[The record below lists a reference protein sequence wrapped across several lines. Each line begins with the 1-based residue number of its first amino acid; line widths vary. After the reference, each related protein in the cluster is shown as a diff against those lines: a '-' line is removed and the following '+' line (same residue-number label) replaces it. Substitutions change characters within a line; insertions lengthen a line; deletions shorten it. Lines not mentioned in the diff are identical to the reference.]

1 MKKRMVI
8 DIMNLYEY
16 KEILENIN
24 IIVIFSI
31 PIISLILYT
40 LNQRKVML
48 LEFAIYIGELFI
60 YLYLNR
66 YIIIGNINL
75 ISMILILKFII
86 ILTIKEKLKIN
97 NFLYKFI
104 LILGLLYIW
113 NIKVEYSI
121 LINIILNIILLKY
134 SIIDC
139 IKVFNKELLDNK
151 HDLNEKKLY
160 IKEVKKKIK
169 SEKELQKNYKDEIL
183 GVSNKIGKSIEES
196 DIPIFILDIN
206 KEFIYSN
213 ESFNQQ
219 MEDYK
224 EDRIDISKYLQFKF
238 PKYKN
243 LIDEIKKVATESR
256 GSLNIKSYD
265 GKIYRLGC
273 TTDTI
278 DERPVIICIL
288 KDITQTT
295 LIQNK
300 LEESENMYKN
310 LMDVLNE
317 GVIIHDDKNIKYI
330 NDKGLEILDINISEK
345 EIYIED
351 IKNTVSKKF
360 KERFLSNI
368 QLVISEK
375 EEKVINKIEL
385 INGRIVELVTTNIKL
400 NEEDLLIS
408 IVIDITELE
417 NTIMNIEQSEKTY
430 KLLLQTLPEGIV
442 IVNPTT
448 NKHIYRNEASIRM
461 LKTIGLDKLNES
473 IKTYLKEENY
483 GEFRRFTVDKLN
495 NIDISIAIVKRE
507 EEGTLIVVF
516 RMLDC
521 EFKTIQLE
529 KELNRIKEKNKFKTE
544 FLSNVAYDI
553 KKPINTIF
561 EANNNLIESKG
572 KYKSENINNHTRLV
586 KQNCYRLIKLLNN
599 VEYVSRIDNGTCTLE
614 LRKCDIVKLLENI
627 VKISR
632 AYTDKKGID
641 ISFKSDV
648 NKKILVLDTDKVEKI
663 ILSILSNAIKFTD
676 TGGKIDINLYIE
688 NEQVCISIK
697 DTGIG
702 IPKDKTEIIFENF
715 EQLDTTLSRGCEG
728 TGMGLSVVKKL
739 ANLNNI
745 KIDVE
750 SELNKGSEF
759 KIILP
764 NNILSKNIKLQDKF
778 TQNEKIE
785 IEFSD
790 IYLNLTS

>member
-1 MKKRMVI
+1 
-8 DIMNLYEY
+8 MNLYKY

-40 LNQRKVML
+40 LNKRKVMI
-48 LEFAIYIGELFI
+48 LENLIYIGEFFI
-60 YLYLNR
+60 YLYLNS

-75 ISMILILKFII
+75 ISVILILKFVI
-86 ILTIKEKLKIN
+86 ILTLKEKLKIN

-104 LILGLLYIW
+104 LILGLLYVC

-121 LINIILNIILLKY
+121 LINIILNIIILKC

-139 IKVFNKELLDNK
+139 IKLFNKELLDNR
-151 HDLNEKKLY
+151 HDLNQKKSY

-183 GVSNKIGKSIEES
+183 GVSNKISKSIEES

-206 KEFIYSN
+206 KKFIYSN
-213 ESFNQQ
+213 EAFNMLIQ
-219 MEDYK
+219 DYK
-224 EDRIDISKYLQFKF
+224 NKENRIDISKYLQFKF

-243 LIDEIKKVATESR
+243 LMDEIKKIATEAR
-256 GSLNIKSYD
+256 GNLNIKSYD
-265 GKIYRLGC
+265 GKIYRLEC
-273 TTDTI
+273 ITDII
-278 DERPVIICIL
+278 DERPVIVCIL

-317 GVIIHDDKNIKYI
+317 GVIIHDNKNIKYI
-330 NDKGLEILDINISEK
+330 NDKGLEILDINIGKK
-345 EIYIED
+345 EIFIED
-351 IKNTVSKKF
+351 IKNIVSKKF
-360 KERFLSNI
+360 REKFLSNI
-368 QLVISEK
+368 QLVMSRK

-400 NEEDLLIS
+400 NDEDLLIS

-448 NKHIYRNEASIRM
+448 KKHIYRNEASIRM
-461 LKTIGLDKLNES
+461 LKTIGLEKLNES

-483 GEFRRFTVDKLN
+483 GNFRRFTIDKLN
-495 NIDISIAIVKRE
+495 NVDISLAIVKRE
-507 EEGTLIVVF
+507 EEGSLIVVF

-521 EFKTIQLE
+521 EFKSIQLE

-553 KKPINTIF
+553 KKPINKIF
-561 EANNNLIESKG
+561 ETNNNLIENKG
-572 KYKSENINNHTRLV
+572 KYNSENINNHTRLV
-586 KQNCYRLIKLLNN
+586 KQNCYRLIRLLSN

-614 LRKCDIVKLLENI
+614 LRKCDIVKLVENI
-627 VKISR
+627 VKISKT
-632 AYTDKKGID
+632 YTDKKGID
-641 ISFKSDV
+641 ISFKSEV
-648 NKKILVLDTDKVEKI
+648 NKKILSLDIDKVEKI
-663 ILSILSNAIKFTD
+663 ILNILSNAIKFTD
-676 TGGKIDINLYIE
+676 TGGRIDINLYME

-702 IPKDKTEIIFENF
+702 IPKDKTEVIFENF

-745 KIDVE
+745 KINVE

-759 KIILP
+759 IITLP
-764 NNILSKNIKLQDKF
+764 NNIVSKNIKLQDKF
-778 TQNEKIE
+778 AQDEKID

>member
-1 MKKRMVI
+1 MVI
-8 DIMNLYEY
+8 NIMNLYKY

-40 LNQRKVML
+40 LNKRKVMI
-48 LEFAIYIGELFI
+48 LENLIYIGEFFI
-60 YLYLNR
+60 YLYLNS

-75 ISMILILKFII
+75 ISMILILKFVI
-86 ILTIKEKLKIN
+86 ILTLKEKLKIN

-104 LILGLLYIW
+104 LILGLLYVC

-121 LINIILNIILLKY
+121 LINIILNIIILKC

-139 IKVFNKELLDNK
+139 IKLFNKELLDNR
-151 HDLNEKKLY
+151 HDLNQKKSY

-183 GVSNKIGKSIEES
+183 GVSNKISKSIEES

-206 KEFIYSN
+206 KKFIYSN
-213 ESFNQQ
+213 EAFNMLIQ
-219 MEDYK
+219 DYK
-224 EDRIDISKYLQFKF
+224 NKENRIDISKYLQFKF

-243 LIDEIKKVATESR
+243 LMDEIKKIATEAR
-256 GSLNIKSYD
+256 GNLNIKSYD
-265 GKIYRLGC
+265 GKIYRLEC
-273 TTDTI
+273 ITDII
-278 DERPVIICIL
+278 DERPVIVCIL

-317 GVIIHDDKNIKYI
+317 GVIIHDNKNIKYI
-330 NDKGLEILDINISEK
+330 NDKGLEILDINIGKK
-345 EIYIED
+345 EIFIED
-351 IKNTVSKKF
+351 IKNIVSKKF
-360 KERFLSNI
+360 REKFLSNI
-368 QLVISEK
+368 QLVISRK

-400 NEEDLLIS
+400 NDEDLLIS

-448 NKHIYRNEASIRM
+448 KKHIYRNEASIRM
-461 LKTIGLDKLNES
+461 LKTIGLEKLNES

-483 GEFRRFTVDKLN
+483 GNFRRFTIDKLN
-495 NIDISIAIVKRE
+495 NVDISLAIVKRE
-507 EEGTLIVVF
+507 EEGSLIVVF

-521 EFKTIQLE
+521 EFKSIQLE

-553 KKPINTIF
+553 KKPINKIF
-561 EANNNLIESKG
+561 ETNNNLIENKG
-572 KYKSENINNHTRLV
+572 KYNSENINNHTRLV
-586 KQNCYRLIKLLNN
+586 KQNCYRLIRLLNN
-599 VEYVSRIDNGTCTLE
+599 IEYVSRIDNGTCTLE

-627 VKISR
+627 VKISKT
-632 AYTDKKGID
+632 YTDKKGID
-641 ISFKSDV
+641 ISFKSEV
-648 NKKILVLDTDKVEKI
+648 NKKILSLDIDKVEKI
-663 ILSILSNAIKFTD
+663 ILNILSNAIKFTD
-676 TGGKIDINLYIE
+676 TGGRIDINLYME

-702 IPKDKTEIIFENF
+702 IPKDKTEVIFENF
-715 EQLDTTLSRGCEG
+715 EQLAGC
-728 TGMGLSVVKKL
+728 
-739 ANLNNI
+739 A
-745 KIDVE
+745 
-750 SELNKGSEF
+750 
-759 KIILP
+759 
-764 NNILSKNIKLQDKF
+764 
-778 TQNEKIE
+778 
-785 IEFSD
+785 
-790 IYLNLTS
+790 

>member
-1 MKKRMVI
+1 MVI
-8 DIMNLYEY
+8 NIMNLYKY
-16 KEILENIN
+16 KEMLENIN

-40 LNQRKVML
+40 LNKRKVMI
-48 LEFAIYIGELFI
+48 LENLIYIGEFFI
-60 YLYLNR
+60 YLYLNS

-75 ISMILILKFII
+75 ISVILILKFVI
-86 ILTIKEKLKIN
+86 ILTLKEKLKIN

-104 LILGLLYIW
+104 LILGLLYVC

-121 LINIILNIILLKY
+121 LINIILNIIILKC

-139 IKVFNKELLDNK
+139 IKLFNKELLDNR
-151 HDLNEKKLY
+151 HDLNQKKSY

-183 GVSNKIGKSIEES
+183 GVSNKISKSIEES

-206 KEFIYSN
+206 KKFIYSN
-213 ESFNQQ
+213 EAFNMLIQ
-219 MEDYK
+219 DYK
-224 EDRIDISKYLQFKF
+224 NKENRIDISKYLQFKF

-243 LIDEIKKVATESR
+243 LMDEIKKIATEAR
-256 GSLNIKSYD
+256 GNLNIKSYD
-265 GKIYRLGC
+265 GKIYRLEC
-273 TTDTI
+273 ITDII
-278 DERPVIICIL
+278 DERPVIVCIL

-317 GVIIHDDKNIKYI
+317 GVIIHDNKNIKYI
-330 NDKGLEILDINISEK
+330 NDKGLEILDINIGKK
-345 EIYIED
+345 EIFIED
-351 IKNTVSKKF
+351 IKNIVSKKF
-360 KERFLSNI
+360 REKFLSNI
-368 QLVISEK
+368 QLVISRK

-400 NEEDLLIS
+400 NDEDLLIS

-448 NKHIYRNEASIRM
+448 KKHIYRNEASIRM
-461 LKTIGLDKLNES
+461 LKTIGLEKLNES

-483 GEFRRFTVDKLN
+483 GNFRRFTIDKLN
-495 NIDISIAIVKRE
+495 NVDISLAIVKRE
-507 EEGTLIVVF
+507 EEGSLIVVF

-521 EFKTIQLE
+521 EFKSIQLE

-553 KKPINTIF
+553 KKPINKIF
-561 EANNNLIESKG
+561 ETNNNLIENKG
-572 KYKSENINNHTRLV
+572 KYNSENINNHTRLV
-586 KQNCYRLIKLLNN
+586 KQNCYRLIRLLSN

-614 LRKCDIVKLLENI
+614 LRKCDIVKLVENI
-627 VKISR
+627 VKISKT
-632 AYTDKKGID
+632 YTDKKGID
-641 ISFKSDV
+641 ISFKSEV
-648 NKKILVLDTDKVEKI
+648 NKKILSLDIDKVEKI
-663 ILSILSNAIKFTD
+663 ILNILSNAIKFTD
-676 TGGKIDINLYIE
+676 TGGKIDINLYMQ

-702 IPKDKTEIIFENF
+702 IPKDKTEVIFENF

-745 KIDVE
+745 KINVE

-759 KIILP
+759 IITLP
-764 NNILSKNIKLQDKF
+764 NNIVSKNIKLQDKF
-778 TQNEKIE
+778 AQDEKID

>member
-1 MKKRMVI
+1 
-8 DIMNLYEY
+8 MNLYKY

-40 LNQRKVML
+40 LNKRKVMI
-48 LEFAIYIGELFI
+48 LENLIYIGEFFI
-60 YLYLNR
+60 YLYLNS

-75 ISMILILKFII
+75 ISMILILKFVI
-86 ILTIKEKLKIN
+86 ILTLKEKLKIN

-104 LILGLLYIW
+104 LILGLLYVC

-121 LINIILNIILLKY
+121 LINIILNIIILKC

-139 IKVFNKELLDNK
+139 IKLFNKELLDNR
-151 HDLNEKKLY
+151 HDLNQKKSY

-183 GVSNKIGKSIEES
+183 GVSNKISKSIEES

-206 KEFIYSN
+206 KKFIYSN
-213 ESFNQQ
+213 EAFNMLIQ
-219 MEDYK
+219 DYK
-224 EDRIDISKYLQFKF
+224 NKENRIDISKYLQFKF

-243 LIDEIKKVATESR
+243 LMDEIKKIVTEAR
-256 GSLNIKSYD
+256 GNLNIKSYD
-265 GKIYRLGC
+265 GKIYRLEC
-273 TTDTI
+273 ITDII
-278 DERPVIICIL
+278 DERPVIVCIL

-317 GVIIHDDKNIKYI
+317 GVIIHDNKNIKYI
-330 NDKGLEILDINISEK
+330 NDKGLEILDINIGKK
-345 EIYIED
+345 EIFIED
-351 IKNTVSKKF
+351 IKNIVSKKF
-360 KERFLSNI
+360 REKFLSNI
-368 QLVISEK
+368 QLVISRK

-400 NEEDLLIS
+400 NDEDLLIS

-448 NKHIYRNEASIRM
+448 KKHIYRNEASIRM
-461 LKTIGLDKLNES
+461 LKTIGLEKLNES

-483 GEFRRFTVDKLN
+483 GNFRRFTIDKLN
-495 NIDISIAIVKRE
+495 NVDISLAIVKRE
-507 EEGTLIVVF
+507 EEGSLIVVF

-521 EFKTIQLE
+521 EFKSTQLE

-553 KKPINTIF
+553 KKPINKIF
-561 EANNNLIESKG
+561 ETNNNLIENKG
-572 KYKSENINNHTRLV
+572 KYNSENINNHTRLV
-586 KQNCYRLIKLLNN
+586 KQNCYRLIRLLSN

-627 VKISR
+627 VKISKT
-632 AYTDKKGID
+632 YTDKKGID
-641 ISFKSDV
+641 ISFKSEV
-648 NKKILVLDTDKVEKI
+648 NKKILSLDIDKVEKI
-663 ILSILSNAIKFTD
+663 ILNILSNAIKFTD
-676 TGGKIDINLYIE
+676 TGGKIDINLYMQ

-702 IPKDKTEIIFENF
+702 IPKDKTEVIFENF

-745 KIDVE
+745 KINVE

-759 KIILP
+759 IITLP
-764 NNILSKNIKLQDKF
+764 NNIVSKNIKLQDKF
-778 TQNEKIE
+778 AQDEKID

>member
-1 MKKRMVI
+1 
-8 DIMNLYEY
+8 MNLYKY

-40 LNQRKVML
+40 LNKRKVMI
-48 LEFAIYIGELFI
+48 LENLIYIGEFFI
-60 YLYLNR
+60 YLYLNS

-75 ISMILILKFII
+75 ISMILILKFVI
-86 ILTIKEKLKIN
+86 ILTLKEKLKIN

-104 LILGLLYIW
+104 LILGLLYVC

-121 LINIILNIILLKY
+121 LINIILNIIILKC

-139 IKVFNKELLDNK
+139 IKLFNKELLDNR
-151 HDLNEKKLY
+151 HDLNQKKSY

-183 GVSNKIGKSIEES
+183 GVSNKISKSIEES

-206 KEFIYSN
+206 KKFIYSN
-213 ESFNQQ
+213 EAFNMLIQ
-219 MEDYK
+219 DYK
-224 EDRIDISKYLQFKF
+224 NKENRIDISKYLQFKF

-243 LIDEIKKVATESR
+243 LMDEIKKIVTEAR
-256 GSLNIKSYD
+256 GNLNIKSYD
-265 GKIYRLGC
+265 GKIYRLEC
-273 TTDTI
+273 ITDII
-278 DERPVIICIL
+278 DERLVIVCIL

-317 GVIIHDDKNIKYI
+317 GVIIHDNKNIKYI
-330 NDKGLEILDINISEK
+330 NDKGLEILDINISKK
-345 EIYIED
+345 EIFIED
-351 IKNTVSKKF
+351 IKNIVSKKF
-360 KERFLSNI
+360 REKFLSNI
-368 QLVISEK
+368 QLVISRK

-400 NEEDLLIS
+400 NAEDLLIS

-448 NKHIYRNEASIRM
+448 KKHIYRNEASIRM
-461 LKTIGLDKLNES
+461 LKTIGLEKLNES

-483 GEFRRFTVDKLN
+483 GNFRRFTIDKLN
-495 NIDISIAIVKRE
+495 NVDISLAIVKRE
-507 EEGTLIVVF
+507 EEGSLIVVF

-521 EFKTIQLE
+521 EFKSIQLE

-553 KKPINTIF
+553 KKPINKIF
-561 EANNNLIESKG
+561 ETNNNLIENKG
-572 KYKSENINNHTRLV
+572 KYNSENINNHTRLV
-586 KQNCYRLIKLLNN
+586 KQNCYRLIRLLNN
-599 VEYVSRIDNGTCTLE
+599 IEYVSRIDNGTCTLE

-627 VKISR
+627 VKISKT
-632 AYTDKKGID
+632 YTDKKGID
-641 ISFKSDV
+641 ISIKSEV
-648 NKKILVLDTDKVEKI
+648 NKKILSLDIDKVEKI
-663 ILSILSNAIKFTD
+663 ILNILSNAIKFTD
-676 TGGKIDINLYIE
+676 TGGRIDINLYME

-702 IPKDKTEIIFENF
+702 IPKDKTEVIFENF

-745 KIDVE
+745 KINVE

-759 KIILP
+759 IITLP
-764 NNILSKNIKLQDKF
+764 NNIVSKNIKLQDKF
-778 TQNEKIE
+778 AQDEKID

>member
-1 MKKRMVI
+1 
-8 DIMNLYEY
+8 MNLYKY

-40 LNQRKVML
+40 LNKRKVMI
-48 LEFAIYIGELFI
+48 LENLIYIGEFFI
-60 YLYLNR
+60 YLYLNS

-75 ISMILILKFII
+75 ISVILILKFVI
-86 ILTIKEKLKIN
+86 ILTLKEKLKIN

-104 LILGLLYIW
+104 LILGLLYVC

-121 LINIILNIILLKY
+121 LINIILNIIILKC

-139 IKVFNKELLDNK
+139 IKLFNKELLDNR
-151 HDLNEKKLY
+151 HDLNQKKSY

-183 GVSNKIGKSIEES
+183 GVSNKISKSIEES

-206 KEFIYSN
+206 KKFIYSN
-213 ESFNQQ
+213 EAFNMLIQ
-219 MEDYK
+219 DYK
-224 EDRIDISKYLQFKF
+224 NKENRIYISKYLQFKF

-243 LIDEIKKVATESR
+243 LMDEIKKIATEAR
-256 GSLNIKSYD
+256 GNLNIKSYD
-265 GKIYRLGC
+265 GKIYRLEC
-273 TTDTI
+273 ITDII
-278 DERPVIICIL
+278 DERPVIVCIL

-317 GVIIHDDKNIKYI
+317 GVIIHDNKNIKYI
-330 NDKGLEILDINISEK
+330 NDKGLEILDINIGKK
-345 EIYIED
+345 EIFIED
-351 IKNTVSKKF
+351 IKNIVSKKF
-360 KERFLSNI
+360 REKFLSNI
-368 QLVISEK
+368 QLVISRK

-400 NEEDLLIS
+400 NDEDLLIS

-448 NKHIYRNEASIRM
+448 KKHIYRNEASIRM
-461 LKTIGLDKLNES
+461 LKTIGLEKLNES

-483 GEFRRFTVDKLN
+483 GNFRRFTIDKLN
-495 NIDISIAIVKRE
+495 NVDISLAIVKRE
-507 EEGTLIVVF
+507 EEGSLIVVF

-521 EFKTIQLE
+521 EFKSIQLE

-553 KKPINTIF
+553 KKPINKIF
-561 EANNNLIESKG
+561 ETNNNLIENKG
-572 KYKSENINNHTRLV
+572 KYNSENINNHTRLV
-586 KQNCYRLIKLLNN
+586 KQNCYRLIRLLNN
-599 VEYVSRIDNGTCTLE
+599 IEYVSRIDNGTCTLE

-627 VKISR
+627 VKISKT
-632 AYTDKKGID
+632 YTDKKGID
-641 ISFKSDV
+641 ISFKSEV
-648 NKKILVLDTDKVEKI
+648 NKKILSLDIDKVEKI
-663 ILSILSNAIKFTD
+663 ILNILSNAIKFTD
-676 TGGKIDINLYIE
+676 TGGRIDINLYME

-702 IPKDKTEIIFENF
+702 IPKDKTEVIFENF

-745 KIDVE
+745 KINVE

-759 KIILP
+759 IITLP
-764 NNILSKNIKLQDKF
+764 NNIVSKNIKLQDKF
-778 TQNEKIE
+778 AQDEKID

>member
-1 MKKRMVI
+1 MVI
-8 DIMNLYEY
+8 NIMNLYKY

-40 LNQRKVML
+40 LNKRKVMI
-48 LEFAIYIGELFI
+48 LENLIYIGEFFI
-60 YLYLNR
+60 YLYLNS

-75 ISMILILKFII
+75 ISVILILKFVI
-86 ILTIKEKLKIN
+86 ILTLKEKLKIN

-104 LILGLLYIW
+104 LILGLLYVC

-121 LINIILNIILLKY
+121 LINIILNIIILKC

-139 IKVFNKELLDNK
+139 IKLFNKELLDNR
-151 HDLNEKKLY
+151 HDLNQKKSY

-183 GVSNKIGKSIEES
+183 GVSNKISKSIEES

-206 KEFIYSN
+206 KKFIYSN
-213 ESFNQQ
+213 EAFNMLIQ
-219 MEDYK
+219 DYK
-224 EDRIDISKYLQFKF
+224 NKENRIDISKYLQFKF

-243 LIDEIKKVATESR
+243 LMDEIKKIATEAR
-256 GSLNIKSYD
+256 GNLNIKSYD
-265 GKIYRLGC
+265 GKIYRLEC
-273 TTDTI
+273 ITDII
-278 DERPVIICIL
+278 DERPVIVCIL

-317 GVIIHDDKNIKYI
+317 GVIIHDNKNIKYI
-330 NDKGLEILDINISEK
+330 NDKGLEILDINIGKK
-345 EIYIED
+345 EIFIED
-351 IKNTVSKKF
+351 IKNIVSKKF
-360 KERFLSNI
+360 REKFLSNI
-368 QLVISEK
+368 QLVISRK

-400 NEEDLLIS
+400 NDEDLLIS

-448 NKHIYRNEASIRM
+448 KKHIYRNEASIRM
-461 LKTIGLDKLNES
+461 LKTIGLEKLNES

-483 GEFRRFTVDKLN
+483 GNFRRFTIDKLN
-495 NIDISIAIVKRE
+495 NVDISLAIVKRE
-507 EEGTLIVVF
+507 EEGSLIVVF

-521 EFKTIQLE
+521 EFKSTQLE

-553 KKPINTIF
+553 KKPINKIF
-561 EANNNLIESKG
+561 ETNNNLIENKG
-572 KYKSENINNHTRLV
+572 KYNSENINNHTRLV
-586 KQNCYRLIKLLNN
+586 KQNCYRLIRLLSN

-627 VKISR
+627 VKISKT
-632 AYTDKKGID
+632 YTDKKGID
-641 ISFKSDV
+641 ISFKSEV
-648 NKKILVLDTDKVEKI
+648 NKKILSLDIDKVEKI
-663 ILSILSNAIKFTD
+663 ILNILSNAIKFTD
-676 TGGKIDINLYIE
+676 TGGKIDINLYMH

-702 IPKDKTEIIFENF
+702 IPKDKTEVIFENF

-745 KIDVE
+745 KINVE

-759 KIILP
+759 IITLP
-764 NNILSKNIKLQDKF
+764 NNIVSKNIKLQDKF
-778 TQNEKIE
+778 AQDEKID

>member
-1 MKKRMVI
+1 MVI
-8 DIMNLYEY
+8 NIMNLYKY
-16 KEILENIN
+16 KEMLENIN

-40 LNQRKVML
+40 LNKRKVMI
-48 LEFAIYIGELFI
+48 LENLIYIGEFFI
-60 YLYLNR
+60 YLYLNS

-75 ISMILILKFII
+75 ISVILILKFVI
-86 ILTIKEKLKIN
+86 ILTLKEKLKIN

-104 LILGLLYIW
+104 LILGLLYIC

-121 LINIILNIILLKY
+121 LINIILNIIILKC

-139 IKVFNKELLDNK
+139 IKLFNKELLDNR
-151 HDLNEKKLY
+151 HDLNQKKSY

-169 SEKELQKNYKDEIL
+169 LEKELQKNYKDEIL
-183 GVSNKIGKSIEES
+183 GVSNKISKSIEES

-206 KEFIYSN
+206 KKFIYSN
-213 ESFNQQ
+213 EAFNMLIQ
-219 MEDYK
+219 DYK
-224 EDRIDISKYLQFKF
+224 NKENRIDISKYLQFKF

-243 LIDEIKKVATESR
+243 LMDEIKKIATEAR
-256 GSLNIKSYD
+256 GNLNIKSYD
-265 GKIYRLGC
+265 GKIYRLEC
-273 TTDTI
+273 ITDII
-278 DERPVIICIL
+278 DERPVIVCIL

-317 GVIIHDDKNIKYI
+317 GVIIHDNKNIKYI
-330 NDKGLEILDINISEK
+330 NDKGLEILDINIGKK
-345 EIYIED
+345 EIFIED
-351 IKNTVSKKF
+351 IKNIVSKKF
-360 KERFLSNI
+360 REKFLSNI
-368 QLVISEK
+368 QLVISRK

-400 NEEDLLIS
+400 NDEDLLIS

-448 NKHIYRNEASIRM
+448 KKHIYRNEASIRM
-461 LKTIGLDKLNES
+461 LKTIGLEKLNES

-483 GEFRRFTVDKLN
+483 GNFRRFTIDKLN
-495 NIDISIAIVKRE
+495 NVDISLAIVKRE
-507 EEGTLIVVF
+507 EEGSLIVVF

-521 EFKTIQLE
+521 EFKSIQLE

-553 KKPINTIF
+553 KKPINKIF
-561 EANNNLIESKG
+561 ETNNNLIENKG
-572 KYKSENINNHTRLV
+572 KYNSENINNHTRLV
-586 KQNCYRLIKLLNN
+586 KQNCYRLIRLLSN

-614 LRKCDIVKLLENI
+614 LRKCDIVKLVENI
-627 VKISR
+627 VKISKT
-632 AYTDKKGID
+632 YTDKKGID
-641 ISFKSDV
+641 ISFKSEV
-648 NKKILVLDTDKVEKI
+648 NKKILSLDIDKVEKI
-663 ILSILSNAIKFTD
+663 ILNILSNAIKFTD
-676 TGGKIDINLYIE
+676 TGGRIDINLYME

-702 IPKDKTEIIFENF
+702 IPKDKTEVIFENF

-745 KIDVE
+745 KINVE

-759 KIILP
+759 IITLP
-764 NNILSKNIKLQDKF
+764 NNIVSKNIKLQDKF
-778 TQNEKIE
+778 AQDEKID

>member
-1 MKKRMVI
+1 
-8 DIMNLYEY
+8 MNLYKY

-40 LNQRKVML
+40 LNKRKVMI
-48 LEFAIYIGELFI
+48 LENLIYIGEFFI
-60 YLYLNR
+60 YLYLNS

-75 ISMILILKFII
+75 ISMILILKFVI
-86 ILTIKEKLKIN
+86 ILTLKEKLKIN

-104 LILGLLYIW
+104 LILGLLYVC

-121 LINIILNIILLKY
+121 LINIILNIIILKC

-139 IKVFNKELLDNK
+139 IKLFNKELLDNR
-151 HDLNEKKLY
+151 HDLNQKKSY

-183 GVSNKIGKSIEES
+183 GVSNKISKSIEES

-206 KEFIYSN
+206 KKFIYSN
-213 ESFNQQ
+213 EAFNMLIQ
-219 MEDYK
+219 DYK
-224 EDRIDISKYLQFKF
+224 NKENRIDISKYLQFKF

-243 LIDEIKKVATESR
+243 LMDEIKKIETEAR
-256 GSLNIKSYD
+256 GNLNIKSYD
-265 GKIYRLGC
+265 GKIYRLEC
-273 TTDTI
+273 ITDII
-278 DERPVIICIL
+278 DERPVIVCIL

-317 GVIIHDDKNIKYI
+317 GVIIHDNKNIKYI
-330 NDKGLEILDINISEK
+330 NDKGLEILDINIGKK
-345 EIYIED
+345 EIFIED
-351 IKNTVSKKF
+351 IKNIVSKKF
-360 KERFLSNI
+360 REKFLSNI
-368 QLVISEK
+368 QLVISRK

-400 NEEDLLIS
+400 NDEDLLIS

-448 NKHIYRNEASIRM
+448 KKHIYRNEASIRM
-461 LKTIGLDKLNES
+461 LKTIGLEKLNES

-483 GEFRRFTVDKLN
+483 GNFRRFTIDKLN
-495 NIDISIAIVKRE
+495 NVDISLAIVKRE
-507 EEGTLIVVF
+507 EEGSLIVVF

-521 EFKTIQLE
+521 EFKSTQLE

-553 KKPINTIF
+553 KKPINKIF
-561 EANNNLIESKG
+561 ETNNNLIENKG
-572 KYKSENINNHTRLV
+572 KYNSENINNHTRLV
-586 KQNCYRLIKLLNN
+586 KQNCYRLIRLLSN

-614 LRKCDIVKLLENI
+614 LRKCDIVKLVENI
-627 VKISR
+627 VKISKT
-632 AYTDKKGID
+632 YTDKKGID
-641 ISFKSDV
+641 ISFKSEV
-648 NKKILVLDTDKVEKI
+648 NKKILSLDIDKVEKI
-663 ILSILSNAIKFTD
+663 ILNILSNAIKFTD
-676 TGGKIDINLYIE
+676 TGGKIDINLYMH

-702 IPKDKTEIIFENF
+702 IPKDKTEVIFENF

-745 KIDVE
+745 KINVE

-759 KIILP
+759 IITLP
-764 NNILSKNIKLQDKF
+764 NNIVSKNIKLQDKF
-778 TQNEKIE
+778 AQDEKID

>member
-1 MKKRMVI
+1 MVI
-8 DIMNLYEY
+8 NIMNLYKY

-40 LNQRKVML
+40 LNKRKVMI
-48 LEFAIYIGELFI
+48 LENLIYIGEFFI
-60 YLYLNR
+60 YLYLNS

-75 ISMILILKFII
+75 ISVILILKFVI
-86 ILTIKEKLKIN
+86 ILTLKEKLKIN

-104 LILGLLYIW
+104 LILGLLYVC

-121 LINIILNIILLKY
+121 LINIILNIIILKC

-139 IKVFNKELLDNK
+139 IKLFNKELLDNR
-151 HDLNEKKLY
+151 HDLNQKKSY

-183 GVSNKIGKSIEES
+183 GVSNKISKSIEES

-206 KEFIYSN
+206 KKFIYSN
-213 ESFNQQ
+213 EAFNMLIQ
-219 MEDYK
+219 DYK
-224 EDRIDISKYLQFKF
+224 NKENRIDISKYLQFKF

-243 LIDEIKKVATESR
+243 LMDEIKKIVTEAR
-256 GSLNIKSYD
+256 GNLNIKSYD
-265 GKIYRLGC
+265 GKIYRLEC
-273 TTDTI
+273 ITDII
-278 DERPVIICIL
+278 DERPVIVCIL

-317 GVIIHDDKNIKYI
+317 GVIIHDNKNIKYI
-330 NDKGLEILDINISEK
+330 NDKGLEILDINIGKK
-345 EIYIED
+345 EIFIED
-351 IKNTVSKKF
+351 IKNIVSKKF
-360 KERFLSNI
+360 REKFLSNI
-368 QLVISEK
+368 QLVISRK

-400 NEEDLLIS
+400 NDEDLLIS

-448 NKHIYRNEASIRM
+448 KKHIYRNEASIRM
-461 LKTIGLDKLNES
+461 LKTIGLEKLNES

-483 GEFRRFTVDKLN
+483 GNFRRFTIDKLN
-495 NIDISIAIVKRE
+495 NVDISLAIVKRE
-507 EEGTLIVVF
+507 EEGSLIVVF

-521 EFKTIQLE
+521 EFKSIQLE

-553 KKPINTIF
+553 KKPINKIF
-561 EANNNLIESKG
+561 ETNNNLIENKG
-572 KYKSENINNHTRLV
+572 KYNSENINNHTRLV
-586 KQNCYRLIKLLNN
+586 KQNCYRLIRLLNN
-599 VEYVSRIDNGTCTLE
+599 IEYVSRIDNGTCTLE
-614 LRKCDIVKLLENI
+614 LRKCDIVKLVENI
-627 VKISR
+627 VKISKT
-632 AYTDKKGID
+632 YTDKKGID
-641 ISFKSDV
+641 ISFKSEV
-648 NKKILVLDTDKVEKI
+648 NKKILSLDIDKVEKI
-663 ILSILSNAIKFTD
+663 ILNILSNAIKFTD
-676 TGGKIDINLYIE
+676 TGGRIDINLYME

-702 IPKDKTEIIFENF
+702 IPKDKTEVIFENF

-745 KIDVE
+745 KINVE

-759 KIILP
+759 IITLP
-764 NNILSKNIKLQDKF
+764 NNIVSKNIKLQDKF
-778 TQNEKIE
+778 AQDEKID

>member
-1 MKKRMVI
+1 MVI
-8 DIMNLYEY
+8 NIMNLYKY
-16 KEILENIN
+16 KEMLENIN

-40 LNQRKVML
+40 LNKRKVMI
-48 LEFAIYIGELFI
+48 LENLIYIGEFFI
-60 YLYLNR
+60 YLYLNS

-75 ISMILILKFII
+75 ISVILILKFVI
-86 ILTIKEKLKIN
+86 ILTLKEKLKIN

-104 LILGLLYIW
+104 LILGLLYVC

-121 LINIILNIILLKY
+121 LINIILNIIILKC

-139 IKVFNKELLDNK
+139 IKLFNKELLDNR
-151 HDLNEKKLY
+151 HDLNQKKSY

-183 GVSNKIGKSIEES
+183 GVSNKISKSIEES

-213 ESFNQQ
+213 EAFNMLIQ
-219 MEDYK
+219 DYK
-224 EDRIDISKYLQFKF
+224 NKENRIDISKYLQFKF

-243 LIDEIKKVATESR
+243 LMDEIKKIATEAR
-256 GSLNIKSYD
+256 GNLNIKSYD
-265 GKIYRLGC
+265 GKIYRLEC
-273 TTDTI
+273 ITDII
-278 DERPVIICIL
+278 DERPVIVCIL

-317 GVIIHDDKNIKYI
+317 GVIIHDNKNIKYI
-330 NDKGLEILDINISEK
+330 NDKGLEILDINIGKK
-345 EIYIED
+345 EIFIED
-351 IKNTVSKKF
+351 IKNIVSKKF
-360 KERFLSNI
+360 REKFLSNI
-368 QLVISEK
+368 QLVISRK

-400 NEEDLLIS
+400 NDEDLLIS

-448 NKHIYRNEASIRM
+448 KKHIYRNEASIRM
-461 LKTIGLDKLNES
+461 LKTIGLEKLNES

-483 GEFRRFTVDKLN
+483 GNFRRFTIDKLN
-495 NIDISIAIVKRE
+495 NVDISLAIVKRE
-507 EEGTLIVVF
+507 EEGSLIVVF

-521 EFKTIQLE
+521 EFKSIQLE

-553 KKPINTIF
+553 KKPINKIF
-561 EANNNLIESKG
+561 ETNNNLIENKG
-572 KYKSENINNHTRLV
+572 KYNSENINNHTRLV
-586 KQNCYRLIKLLNN
+586 KQNCYRLIRLLSN

-614 LRKCDIVKLLENI
+614 LRKCDIVKLVENI
-627 VKISR
+627 VKISKT
-632 AYTDKKGID
+632 YTDKKGID
-641 ISFKSDV
+641 ISFKSEV
-648 NKKILVLDTDKVEKI
+648 NKKILSLDIDKVEKI
-663 ILSILSNAIKFTD
+663 ILNILSNAIKFTD
-676 TGGKIDINLYIE
+676 TGGRIDINLYME

-702 IPKDKTEIIFENF
+702 IPKDKTEVIFENF

-745 KIDVE
+745 KINVE

-759 KIILP
+759 IITLP
-764 NNILSKNIKLQDKF
+764 NNIVSKNIKLQDKF
-778 TQNEKIE
+778 AQDEKID

>member
-1 MKKRMVI
+1 
-8 DIMNLYEY
+8 MNLYKY

-40 LNQRKVML
+40 LNKRKVMI
-48 LEFAIYIGELFI
+48 LENLIYIGEFFI
-60 YLYLNR
+60 YLYLNS

-75 ISMILILKFII
+75 ISMILILKFVI
-86 ILTIKEKLKIN
+86 ILTLKEKLKIN

-104 LILGLLYIW
+104 LILGLLYVC

-121 LINIILNIILLKY
+121 LINIILNIIILKC

-139 IKVFNKELLDNK
+139 IKLFNKELLDNR
-151 HDLNEKKLY
+151 HDLNQKKSY

-183 GVSNKIGKSIEES
+183 GVSNKISKSIEES

-206 KEFIYSN
+206 KKFIYSN
-213 ESFNQQ
+213 EAFNMLIQ
-219 MEDYK
+219 DYK
-224 EDRIDISKYLQFKF
+224 NKENRIDISKYLQFKF

-243 LIDEIKKVATESR
+243 LMDEIKKIATEAR
-256 GSLNIKSYD
+256 GNLNIKSYD
-265 GKIYRLGC
+265 GKIYRLEC
-273 TTDTI
+273 ITDII
-278 DERPVIICIL
+278 DERPVIVCIL

-317 GVIIHDDKNIKYI
+317 GVIIHDNKNIKYI
-330 NDKGLEILDINISEK
+330 NDKGLEILDINIGKK
-345 EIYIED
+345 EIFIED
-351 IKNTVSKKF
+351 IKNIVSKKF
-360 KERFLSNI
+360 REKFLSNI
-368 QLVISEK
+368 QLVISRK

-400 NEEDLLIS
+400 NDEDLLIS

-448 NKHIYRNEASIRM
+448 KKHIYRNEASIRM
-461 LKTIGLDKLNES
+461 LKTIGLETLNES

-483 GEFRRFTVDKLN
+483 GNFRRFTIDKLN
-495 NIDISIAIVKRE
+495 NVDISLAIVKRE
-507 EEGTLIVVF
+507 EEGSLIVVF

-521 EFKTIQLE
+521 EFKSIQLE

-553 KKPINTIF
+553 KKPINKIF
-561 EANNNLIESKG
+561 ETNNNLIENKG
-572 KYKSENINNHTRLV
+572 TYNSENINNHTRLV
-586 KQNCYRLIKLLNN
+586 KQNCYRLIRLLNN
-599 VEYVSRIDNGTCTLE
+599 IEYVSRIDNGTCTLE

-627 VKISR
+627 VKISKT
-632 AYTDKKGID
+632 YTDKKGID
-641 ISFKSDV
+641 ISFKSEV
-648 NKKILVLDTDKVEKI
+648 NKKILSLDIDKVEKI
-663 ILSILSNAIKFTD
+663 ILNILSNAIKFTD
-676 TGGKIDINLYIE
+676 TGGKIDINLYMH

-702 IPKDKTEIIFENF
+702 IPKDKTEVIFENF

-745 KIDVE
+745 KINVE

-759 KIILP
+759 IITLP
-764 NNILSKNIKLQDKF
+764 NNIVSKNIKLQDKF
-778 TQNEKIE
+778 AQDEKID

>member
-1 MKKRMVI
+1 
-8 DIMNLYEY
+8 MNLYKY

-40 LNQRKVML
+40 LNKRKVMI
-48 LEFAIYIGELFI
+48 LENLIYIGEFFI
-60 YLYLNR
+60 YLYLNS

-75 ISMILILKFII
+75 ISMILILKFVI
-86 ILTIKEKLKIN
+86 ILTLKEKLKIN

-104 LILGLLYIW
+104 LILGLLYVC

-121 LINIILNIILLKY
+121 LINIILNIIILKC

-139 IKVFNKELLDNK
+139 IKLFNKELLDNR
-151 HDLNEKKLY
+151 HDLNQKKSY

-183 GVSNKIGKSIEES
+183 GVSNKISKSIEES

-206 KEFIYSN
+206 KKFIYSN
-213 ESFNQQ
+213 EAFNMLIQ
-219 MEDYK
+219 DYK
-224 EDRIDISKYLQFKF
+224 NKENRIDISKYLQFKF

-243 LIDEIKKVATESR
+243 LMDEIKKIATEAR
-256 GSLNIKSYD
+256 GNLNIKSYD
-265 GKIYRLGC
+265 GKIYRLEC
-273 TTDTI
+273 ITDII
-278 DERPVIICIL
+278 DERPVIVCIL

-317 GVIIHDDKNIKYI
+317 GVIIHDNKNIKYI
-330 NDKGLEILDINISEK
+330 NDKGLEILDINIGKK
-345 EIYIED
+345 EIFIED
-351 IKNTVSKKF
+351 IKNIVSKKF
-360 KERFLSNI
+360 REKFLSNI
-368 QLVISEK
+368 QLVISRK

-400 NEEDLLIS
+400 NDEDLLIS

-430 KLLLQTLPEGIV
+430 KLLLQTVPEGIV

-448 NKHIYRNEASIRM
+448 KKHIYRNEASIRM
-461 LKTIGLDKLNES
+461 LKTIGLEKLNES

-483 GEFRRFTVDKLN
+483 GNFRRFTIDKLN
-495 NIDISIAIVKRE
+495 NVDISLAIVKRE
-507 EEGTLIVVF
+507 EEGSLIVVF

-521 EFKTIQLE
+521 EFKSIQLE

-553 KKPINTIF
+553 KKPINKIF
-561 EANNNLIESKG
+561 ETNNNLIENKG
-572 KYKSENINNHTRLV
+572 KYNSENINNHTRLV
-586 KQNCYRLIKLLNN
+586 KQNCYRLIRLLNN
-599 VEYVSRIDNGTCTLE
+599 IEYVSRIDNGTCTLE

-627 VKISR
+627 VKISKT
-632 AYTDKKGID
+632 YTDKKGID
-641 ISFKSDV
+641 ISFKSEV
-648 NKKILVLDTDKVEKI
+648 NKKILSLDIDKVEKI
-663 ILSILSNAIKFTD
+663 ILNILSNAIKFTD
-676 TGGKIDINLYIE
+676 TGGRIDINLYME

-702 IPKDKTEIIFENF
+702 IPKDKTEVIFENF

-745 KIDVE
+745 KINVE

-759 KIILP
+759 IITLP
-764 NNILSKNIKLQDKF
+764 NNIVSKNIKLQDKF
-778 TQNEKIE
+778 AQDEKID

>member
-1 MKKRMVI
+1 
-8 DIMNLYEY
+8 MNLYKY

-40 LNQRKVML
+40 LNKRKVMI
-48 LEFAIYIGELFI
+48 LENLIYIGEFFI
-60 YLYLNR
+60 YLYLNS

-75 ISMILILKFII
+75 ISMILILKFVI
-86 ILTIKEKLKIN
+86 ILTLKEKLKIN

-104 LILGLLYIW
+104 LILGLLYVC

-121 LINIILNIILLKY
+121 LINIILNIIILKC

-139 IKVFNKELLDNK
+139 IKLFNKELLDNR
-151 HDLNEKKLY
+151 HDLNQKKSY

-183 GVSNKIGKSIEES
+183 GVSNKISKSIEES

-206 KEFIYSN
+206 KKFIYSN
-213 ESFNQQ
+213 EAFNMLIQ
-219 MEDYK
+219 DYK
-224 EDRIDISKYLQFKF
+224 NKENRIDISKYLQFKF

-243 LIDEIKKVATESR
+243 LMDEIKKIATEAR
-256 GSLNIKSYD
+256 GNLNIKSYD
-265 GKIYRLGC
+265 GKIYRLEC
-273 TTDTI
+273 ITDII
-278 DERPVIICIL
+278 DERPVIVCIL

-317 GVIIHDDKNIKYI
+317 GVIIHDNKNIKYI
-330 NDKGLEILDINISEK
+330 NDKGLEILDINIGKK
-345 EIYIED
+345 EIFIED
-351 IKNTVSKKF
+351 IKNIVSKKF
-360 KERFLSNI
+360 REKFLSNI
-368 QLVISEK
+368 QLVISRK

-400 NEEDLLIS
+400 NDEDLLIS

-448 NKHIYRNEASIRM
+448 KKHIYRNEASIRM
-461 LKTIGLDKLNES
+461 LKTIGLEKLNES

-483 GEFRRFTVDKLN
+483 GNFRRFTIDKLN
-495 NIDISIAIVKRE
+495 NVDISLAIVKRE
-507 EEGTLIVVF
+507 EEGSLIVVF

-521 EFKTIQLE
+521 EFKSTQLE

-553 KKPINTIF
+553 KKPINKIF
-561 EANNNLIESKG
+561 ETNNNLIENKG
-572 KYKSENINNHTRLV
+572 KYNSENINNHTRLV
-586 KQNCYRLIKLLNN
+586 KQNCYRLIRLLSN

-614 LRKCDIVKLLENI
+614 LRKCDIVKLVENI
-627 VKISR
+627 VNISKT
-632 AYTDKKGID
+632 YTDKKGID
-641 ISFKSDV
+641 ISFKSEV
-648 NKKILVLDTDKVEKI
+648 NKKILSLDIDKVEKI
-663 ILSILSNAIKFTD
+663 ILNILSNAIKFTD
-676 TGGKIDINLYIE
+676 TGGKIDINLYMH

-702 IPKDKTEIIFENF
+702 IPKDKTEVIFENF

-745 KIDVE
+745 KINVE

-759 KIILP
+759 IITLP
-764 NNILSKNIKLQDKF
+764 NNIVSKNIKLQDKF
-778 TQNEKIE
+778 AQDEKID

>member
-1 MKKRMVI
+1 MVI
-8 DIMNLYEY
+8 NIMNLYKY

-40 LNQRKVML
+40 LNKRKVMI
-48 LEFAIYIGELFI
+48 LENLIYIGEFFI
-60 YLYLNR
+60 YLYLNS

-75 ISMILILKFII
+75 ISMILILKFVI
-86 ILTIKEKLKIN
+86 ILTLKEKLKIN

-104 LILGLLYIW
+104 LILGLLYVC

-121 LINIILNIILLKY
+121 LINIILNIIILKC

-139 IKVFNKELLDNK
+139 IKLFNKELLDNR
-151 HDLNEKKLY
+151 HDLNQKKSY

-183 GVSNKIGKSIEES
+183 GVSNKISKSIEES

-206 KEFIYSN
+206 KKFIYSN
-213 ESFNQQ
+213 EAFNMLIQ
-219 MEDYK
+219 DYK
-224 EDRIDISKYLQFKF
+224 NKENRIDISKYLQFKF

-243 LIDEIKKVATESR
+243 LMDEIKKIATEAR
-256 GSLNIKSYD
+256 GNLNIKSYD
-265 GKIYRLGC
+265 GKIYRLEC
-273 TTDTI
+273 ITDII
-278 DERPVIICIL
+278 DERPVIVCIL

-317 GVIIHDDKNIKYI
+317 GVIIHDNKNIKYI
-330 NDKGLEILDINISEK
+330 NDKGLGILDINISKK
-345 EIYIED
+345 EIFIED
-351 IKNTVSKKF
+351 IKNIVSKKF
-360 KERFLSNI
+360 REKFLSNI
-368 QLVISEK
+368 QLVISRK

-400 NEEDLLIS
+400 NAEDLLIS

-448 NKHIYRNEASIRM
+448 KKHIYRNEASIRM
-461 LKTIGLDKLNES
+461 LKTIGLEKLNES

-483 GEFRRFTVDKLN
+483 GNFRRFTIDKLN
-495 NIDISIAIVKRE
+495 NVDISLAIVKRE
-507 EEGTLIVVF
+507 EEGSLIVVF

-521 EFKTIQLE
+521 EFKSIQLE

-553 KKPINTIF
+553 KKPINKIF
-561 EANNNLIESKG
+561 ETNNNLIENKG
-572 KYKSENINNHTRLV
+572 KYNSENINNHTRLV
-586 KQNCYRLIKLLNN
+586 KQNCYRLIRLLNN
-599 VEYVSRIDNGTCTLE
+599 IEYVSRIDNGTCTLE

-627 VKISR
+627 VKISKT
-632 AYTDKKGID
+632 YTDKKGID
-641 ISFKSDV
+641 ISFKSEV
-648 NKKILVLDTDKVEKI
+648 NKKILSLDIDKVEKI
-663 ILSILSNAIKFTD
+663 ILNILSNAIKFTD
-676 TGGKIDINLYIE
+676 TGGRIDINLYME

-702 IPKDKTEIIFENF
+702 IPKDKTEVIFENF

-745 KIDVE
+745 KINVE

-759 KIILP
+759 IITLP
-764 NNILSKNIKLQDKF
+764 NNIVSKNIKLQDKF
-778 TQNEKIE
+778 AQDEKID

>member
-1 MKKRMVI
+1 
-8 DIMNLYEY
+8 MNLYKY

-40 LNQRKVML
+40 LNKRKVMI
-48 LEFAIYIGELFI
+48 LENLIYIGEFFI
-60 YLYLNR
+60 YLYLNS

-75 ISMILILKFII
+75 ISVILILKFVI
-86 ILTIKEKLKIN
+86 ILTLKEKLKIN

-104 LILGLLYIW
+104 LILGLLYVC

-121 LINIILNIILLKY
+121 LINIILNIIILKC

-139 IKVFNKELLDNK
+139 IKLFNKELLDNR
-151 HDLNEKKLY
+151 HDLNQKKSY

-169 SEKELQKNYKDEIL
+169 LEKELQKNYKDEIL
-183 GVSNKIGKSIEES
+183 GVSNKISKSIEES

-213 ESFNQQ
+213 EAFNMLIQ
-219 MEDYK
+219 DYK
-224 EDRIDISKYLQFKF
+224 NKENRIDISKYLQFKF

-243 LIDEIKKVATESR
+243 LMDEIKKIATEAR
-256 GSLNIKSYD
+256 GNLNIKSYD
-265 GKIYRLGC
+265 GKIYRLEC
-273 TTDTI
+273 ITDII
-278 DERPVIICIL
+278 DERPVIVCIL

-317 GVIIHDDKNIKYI
+317 GVIIHDNKNIKYI
-330 NDKGLEILDINISEK
+330 NDKGLEILDINIGKK
-345 EIYIED
+345 EIFIED
-351 IKNTVSKKF
+351 IKNIVSKKF
-360 KERFLSNI
+360 REKFLSNI
-368 QLVISEK
+368 QLVISRK

-400 NEEDLLIS
+400 NDEDLLIS

-448 NKHIYRNEASIRM
+448 KKHIYRNEASIRM
-461 LKTIGLDKLNES
+461 LKTIGLEKLNES

-483 GEFRRFTVDKLN
+483 GNFRRFTIDKLN
-495 NIDISIAIVKRE
+495 NVDISLAIVKRE
-507 EEGTLIVVF
+507 EEGSLIVVF

-521 EFKTIQLE
+521 EFKSIQLE

-553 KKPINTIF
+553 KKPINKIF
-561 EANNNLIESKG
+561 ETNNNLIENKG
-572 KYKSENINNHTRLV
+572 KYNSENINNHTRLV
-586 KQNCYRLIKLLNN
+586 KQNCYRLIRLLSN

-614 LRKCDIVKLLENI
+614 LRKCDIVKLVENI
-627 VKISR
+627 VKISKT
-632 AYTDKKGID
+632 YTDKKGID
-641 ISFKSDV
+641 ISFKSEV
-648 NKKILVLDTDKVEKI
+648 NKKILSLDIDKVEKI
-663 ILSILSNAIKFTD
+663 ILNILSNAIKFTD
-676 TGGKIDINLYIE
+676 TGGKIDINLYMH

-702 IPKDKTEIIFENF
+702 IPKDKTEVIFENF

-745 KIDVE
+745 KINVE

-759 KIILP
+759 IITLP
-764 NNILSKNIKLQDKF
+764 NNIVSKNIKLQDKF
-778 TQNEKIE
+778 AQDEKID

>member
-1 MKKRMVI
+1 MVI
-8 DIMNLYEY
+8 NIMNLYKY

-40 LNQRKVML
+40 LNKRKVMI
-48 LEFAIYIGELFI
+48 LENLIYIGEFFI
-60 YLYLNR
+60 YLYLNS

-75 ISMILILKFII
+75 ISMILILKFVI
-86 ILTIKEKLKIN
+86 ILTLKEKLKIN

-104 LILGLLYIW
+104 LILGLLYVC

-121 LINIILNIILLKY
+121 LINIILNIIILKC

-139 IKVFNKELLDNK
+139 IKLFNKELLDNR
-151 HDLNEKKLY
+151 HDLNQKKSY

-183 GVSNKIGKSIEES
+183 GVSNKISKSIEES

-206 KEFIYSN
+206 KKFIYSN
-213 ESFNQQ
+213 EAFNMLIQ
-219 MEDYK
+219 DYK
-224 EDRIDISKYLQFKF
+224 NKENRIDISKYLQFKF

-243 LIDEIKKVATESR
+243 LMDEIKKIVTEAR
-256 GSLNIKSYD
+256 GNLNIKSYD
-265 GKIYRLGC
+265 GKIYRLEC
-273 TTDTI
+273 ITDII
-278 DERPVIICIL
+278 DERLVIVCIL

-317 GVIIHDDKNIKYI
+317 GVIIHDNKNIKYI
-330 NDKGLEILDINISEK
+330 NDKGLEILDINISKK
-345 EIYIED
+345 EIFIED
-351 IKNTVSKKF
+351 IKNIVSKKF
-360 KERFLSNI
+360 REKFLSNI
-368 QLVISEK
+368 QLVISKK

-400 NEEDLLIS
+400 NAEDLLIS

-448 NKHIYRNEASIRM
+448 KKHIYRNEASIRM
-461 LKTIGLDKLNES
+461 LKTIGLEKLNES

-483 GEFRRFTVDKLN
+483 GNFRRFTIDKLN
-495 NIDISIAIVKRE
+495 NVDISLAIVKRE
-507 EEGTLIVVF
+507 EEGSLIVVF

-521 EFKTIQLE
+521 EFKSIQLE

-553 KKPINTIF
+553 KKPINKIF
-561 EANNNLIESKG
+561 ETNNNLIENKG
-572 KYKSENINNHTRLV
+572 KYNSENINNHTRLV
-586 KQNCYRLIKLLNN
+586 KQNCYRLIRLLSN

-614 LRKCDIVKLLENI
+614 LRKCDIVKLVENI
-627 VKISR
+627 VKISKT
-632 AYTDKKGID
+632 YTDKKGID
-641 ISFKSDV
+641 ISFKSEV
-648 NKKILVLDTDKVEKI
+648 NKKILSLDIDKVEKI
-663 ILSILSNAIKFTD
+663 ILNILSNAIKFTD
-676 TGGKIDINLYIE
+676 TGGKIDINLYMH

-702 IPKDKTEIIFENF
+702 IPKDKTEVIFENF

-745 KIDVE
+745 KINVE

-759 KIILP
+759 IITLP
-764 NNILSKNIKLQDKF
+764 NNIVSKNIKLQDKF
-778 TQNEKIE
+778 AQDEKID

>member
-1 MKKRMVI
+1 MVI
-8 DIMNLYEY
+8 NIMNLYKY

-40 LNQRKVML
+40 LNKRKVMI
-48 LEFAIYIGELFI
+48 LENLIYIGEFFI
-60 YLYLNR
+60 YLYLNS

-75 ISMILILKFII
+75 ISMILILKFVI
-86 ILTIKEKLKIN
+86 ILTLKEKLKIN

-104 LILGLLYIW
+104 LILGLLYVC

-121 LINIILNIILLKY
+121 LINIILNIIILKC

-139 IKVFNKELLDNK
+139 IKLFNKELLDNR
-151 HDLNEKKLY
+151 HDLNQKKSY

-183 GVSNKIGKSIEES
+183 GVSNKISQSIEES

-206 KEFIYSN
+206 KKFIYSN
-213 ESFNQQ
+213 EAFNMLIQ
-219 MEDYK
+219 DYK
-224 EDRIDISKYLQFKF
+224 NKENRIDISKYLQFKF

-243 LIDEIKKVATESR
+243 LMDEIKKIATEAR
-256 GSLNIKSYD
+256 GNLNIKSYD
-265 GKIYRLGC
+265 GKIYRLEC
-273 TTDTI
+273 ITDII
-278 DERPVIICIL
+278 DERPVIVCIL

-317 GVIIHDDKNIKYI
+317 GVIIHDNKNIKYI
-330 NDKGLEILDINISEK
+330 NDKGLEILDINIGKK
-345 EIYIED
+345 EIFIED
-351 IKNTVSKKF
+351 IKNIVSKKF
-360 KERFLSNI
+360 REKFLSNI
-368 QLVISEK
+368 QLVISRK

-400 NEEDLLIS
+400 NDEDLLIS

-448 NKHIYRNEASIRM
+448 KKHIYRNEASIRM
-461 LKTIGLDKLNES
+461 LKTIGLEKLNES

-483 GEFRRFTVDKLN
+483 GNFRRFTIDKLN
-495 NIDISIAIVKRE
+495 NVDISLAIVKRE
-507 EEGTLIVVF
+507 EEGSLIVVF

-521 EFKTIQLE
+521 EFKSIQLE

-553 KKPINTIF
+553 KKPINKIF
-561 EANNNLIESKG
+561 ETNNNLIENKG
-572 KYKSENINNHTRLV
+572 KYNSENINNHTRLV
-586 KQNCYRLIKLLNN
+586 KQNCYRLIRLLNN
-599 VEYVSRIDNGTCTLE
+599 IEYVSRIDNGTCTLD

-627 VKISR
+627 VKISKT
-632 AYTDKKGID
+632 YTDKKGID
-641 ISFKSDV
+641 ISFKSEV
-648 NKKILVLDTDKVEKI
+648 NKKILSLDIDKVEKI
-663 ILSILSNAIKFTD
+663 ILNILSNAIKFTD
-676 TGGKIDINLYIE
+676 TGGKIDINLYME

-702 IPKDKTEIIFENF
+702 IPKDKTEVIFENF

-745 KIDVE
+745 KINVE

-759 KIILP
+759 IITLP
-764 NNILSKNIKLQDKF
+764 NNIVSKNIKLQDKF
-778 TQNEKIE
+778 AQDEKID

>member
-1 MKKRMVI
+1 
-8 DIMNLYEY
+8 MNLYKY

-40 LNQRKVML
+40 LNKRKVMI
-48 LEFAIYIGELFI
+48 LENLIYIGEFFI
-60 YLYLNR
+60 YLYLNS

-75 ISMILILKFII
+75 ISMILILKFVI
-86 ILTIKEKLKIN
+86 ILTLKEKLKIN

-104 LILGLLYIW
+104 LILGLLYVC

-121 LINIILNIILLKY
+121 LINIILNIIILKC

-139 IKVFNKELLDNK
+139 IKLFNKELLDNR
-151 HDLNEKKLY
+151 HDLNQKKSY

-183 GVSNKIGKSIEES
+183 GVSNKISKSIEES

-206 KEFIYSN
+206 KKFIYSN
-213 ESFNQQ
+213 EAFNMLIQ
-219 MEDYK
+219 DYK
-224 EDRIDISKYLQFKF
+224 NKENRIDISKYLQFKF

-243 LIDEIKKVATESR
+243 LMDEIKKIVTEAR
-256 GSLNIKSYD
+256 GNLNIKSYD
-265 GKIYRLGC
+265 GKIYRLEC
-273 TTDTI
+273 ITDII
-278 DERPVIICIL
+278 DERPVIVCIL

-317 GVIIHDDKNIKYI
+317 GVIIHDNKNIKYI
-330 NDKGLEILDINISEK
+330 NDKGLEILDINIGKK
-345 EIYIED
+345 EIFIED
-351 IKNTVSKKF
+351 IKNIVSKKF
-360 KERFLSNI
+360 REKFLSNI
-368 QLVISEK
+368 QLVISRK

-400 NEEDLLIS
+400 NDEDLLIS

-448 NKHIYRNEASIRM
+448 KKHIYRNEASIRM
-461 LKTIGLDKLNES
+461 LKTIGLEKLNES

-483 GEFRRFTVDKLN
+483 GNFRRFTIDKLN
-495 NIDISIAIVKRE
+495 NVDISLAIVKRE
-507 EEGTLIVVF
+507 EEGSLIVVF

-521 EFKTIQLE
+521 EFKSTQLE

-553 KKPINTIF
+553 KKPINKIF
-561 EANNNLIESKG
+561 ETNNNLIENKG
-572 KYKSENINNHTRLV
+572 KYNSENINNHTRLV
-586 KQNCYRLIKLLNN
+586 KQNCYRLIRLLSN

-614 LRKCDIVKLLENI
+614 LRKCDIVKLVENI
-627 VKISR
+627 VKISKT
-632 AYTDKKGID
+632 YTDKKGID
-641 ISFKSDV
+641 ISFKSEV
-648 NKKILVLDTDKVEKI
+648 NKKILSLDIDKVEKI
-663 ILSILSNAIKFTD
+663 ILNILSNAIKFTD
-676 TGGKIDINLYIE
+676 TGGKIDINLYMH

-702 IPKDKTEIIFENF
+702 IPKDKTEVIFENF

-745 KIDVE
+745 KINVE

-759 KIILP
+759 IITLP
-764 NNILSKNIKLQDKF
+764 NNIVSKNIKLQDKF
-778 TQNEKIE
+778 AQDEKID

>member
-1 MKKRMVI
+1 
-8 DIMNLYEY
+8 MNLYKY

-40 LNQRKVML
+40 LNKRKVMI
-48 LEFAIYIGELFI
+48 LENLIYIGEFFI
-60 YLYLNR
+60 YLYLNS

-75 ISMILILKFII
+75 ISMILILKFVI
-86 ILTIKEKLKIN
+86 ILTLKEKLKIN

-104 LILGLLYIW
+104 LILGLLYVC

-121 LINIILNIILLKY
+121 LINIILNIIILKC

-139 IKVFNKELLDNK
+139 IKLFNKELLDNR
-151 HDLNEKKLY
+151 HDLNQKKSY

-183 GVSNKIGKSIEES
+183 GVSNKISKSIEES

-206 KEFIYSN
+206 KKFIYSN
-213 ESFNQQ
+213 EAFNMLIQ
-219 MEDYK
+219 DYK
-224 EDRIDISKYLQFKF
+224 NKENRIDISKYLQFKF

-243 LIDEIKKVATESR
+243 LMDEIKKIATEAR
-256 GSLNIKSYD
+256 GNLNIKSYD
-265 GKIYRLGC
+265 GKIYRLEC
-273 TTDTI
+273 ITDII
-278 DERPVIICIL
+278 DERLVIVCIL

-317 GVIIHDDKNIKYI
+317 GVIIHDNKNIKYI
-330 NDKGLEILDINISEK
+330 NDKGLEILDINIGKK
-345 EIYIED
+345 EIFIED
-351 IKNTVSKKF
+351 IKNIVSKKF
-360 KERFLSNI
+360 REKFLSNI
-368 QLVISEK
+368 QLVISRK

-400 NEEDLLIS
+400 NAEDLLIS

-448 NKHIYRNEASIRM
+448 KKHIYRNEASIRM
-461 LKTIGLDKLNES
+461 LKTIGLEKLNES

-483 GEFRRFTVDKLN
+483 GNFRRFTIDKLN
-495 NIDISIAIVKRE
+495 NVDISLAIVKRE
-507 EEGTLIVVF
+507 EEGSLIVVF

-521 EFKTIQLE
+521 EFKSIQLE

-553 KKPINTIF
+553 KKPINKIF
-561 EANNNLIESKG
+561 ETNNNLIENKG
-572 KYKSENINNHTRLV
+572 KYNSENINNHTRLV
-586 KQNCYRLIKLLNN
+586 KQNCYRLIRLLNN
-599 VEYVSRIDNGTCTLE
+599 IEYVSRIDNGTCTLE

-627 VKISR
+627 VKISKT
-632 AYTDKKGID
+632 YTDKKGID
-641 ISFKSDV
+641 ISFKSEV
-648 NKKILVLDTDKVEKI
+648 NKKILSLDIDKVEKI
-663 ILSILSNAIKFTD
+663 ILNILSNAIKFTD
-676 TGGKIDINLYIE
+676 TGGRIDINLYME

-702 IPKDKTEIIFENF
+702 IPKDKTEVIFENF

-745 KIDVE
+745 KINVE

-759 KIILP
+759 IITLP
-764 NNILSKNIKLQDKF
+764 NNIVSKNIKLQDKF
-778 TQNEKIE
+778 AQDEKID

>member
-1 MKKRMVI
+1 
-8 DIMNLYEY
+8 MNLYKY

-40 LNQRKVML
+40 LNKRKVMI
-48 LEFAIYIGELFI
+48 LENLIYIGEFFI
-60 YLYLNR
+60 YLYLNS

-75 ISMILILKFII
+75 ISMILILKFVI
-86 ILTIKEKLKIN
+86 ILTLKEKLKIN

-104 LILGLLYIW
+104 LILGLLYVC

-121 LINIILNIILLKY
+121 LINIILNIIILKC

-139 IKVFNKELLDNK
+139 IKLFNKELLDNR
-151 HDLNEKKLY
+151 HDLNQKKSY

-183 GVSNKIGKSIEES
+183 GVSNKISKSIEES

-206 KEFIYSN
+206 KKFIYSN
-213 ESFNQQ
+213 EAFNMLIQ
-219 MEDYK
+219 DYK
-224 EDRIDISKYLQFKF
+224 NKENRIDISKYLQFKF

-243 LIDEIKKVATESR
+243 LMDEIKKIVTEAR
-256 GSLNIKSYD
+256 GNLNIKSYD
-265 GKIYRLGC
+265 GKIYRLEC
-273 TTDTI
+273 ITDII
-278 DERPVIICIL
+278 DERPVIVCIL

-317 GVIIHDDKNIKYI
+317 GVIIHDNKNIKYI
-330 NDKGLEILDINISEK
+330 NDKGLEILDINISKK
-345 EIYIED
+345 EIFIED
-351 IKNTVSKKF
+351 IKNIVSKKF
-360 KERFLSNI
+360 REKFLSNI
-368 QLVISEK
+368 QLVISRK

-400 NEEDLLIS
+400 NAEDLLIS

-448 NKHIYRNEASIRM
+448 KKHIYRNEASIRM
-461 LKTIGLDKLNES
+461 LKTIGLEKLNES

-483 GEFRRFTVDKLN
+483 GNFRRFTIDKLN
-495 NIDISIAIVKRE
+495 NVDISLAIVKRE
-507 EEGTLIVVF
+507 EEGSLIVVF

-521 EFKTIQLE
+521 EFKSIQLE

-553 KKPINTIF
+553 KKPINKIF
-561 EANNNLIESKG
+561 ETNNNLIENKG
-572 KYKSENINNHTRLV
+572 KYNSENINNHTRLV
-586 KQNCYRLIKLLNN
+586 KQNCYRLIRLLNN

-627 VKISR
+627 VKISKT
-632 AYTDKKGID
+632 YTDKKGID
-641 ISFKSDV
+641 ISFKSEV
-648 NKKILVLDTDKVEKI
+648 NKKILSLDIDKVEKI
-663 ILSILSNAIKFTD
+663 ILNILSNAIKFTD
-676 TGGKIDINLYIE
+676 TGGRIDINLYME

-702 IPKDKTEIIFENF
+702 IPKDKTEVIFENF

-745 KIDVE
+745 KINVE

-759 KIILP
+759 IITLP
-764 NNILSKNIKLQDKF
+764 NNIVSKNIKLQDKF
-778 TQNEKIE
+778 AQDEKID

>member
-1 MKKRMVI
+1 
-8 DIMNLYEY
+8 MNLYKY

-40 LNQRKVML
+40 LNKRKVMI
-48 LEFAIYIGELFI
+48 LENLIYIGEFFI
-60 YLYLNR
+60 YLYLNS

-75 ISMILILKFII
+75 ISMILILKFVI
-86 ILTIKEKLKIN
+86 ILTLKEKLKIN

-104 LILGLLYIW
+104 LILGLLYVC

-121 LINIILNIILLKY
+121 LINIILNIIILKC

-139 IKVFNKELLDNK
+139 IKLFNKELLDNR
-151 HDLNEKKLY
+151 HDLNQKKSY

-183 GVSNKIGKSIEES
+183 GVSNKISKSIEES

-206 KEFIYSN
+206 KKFIYSN
-213 ESFNQQ
+213 EAFNMLIQ
-219 MEDYK
+219 DYK
-224 EDRIDISKYLQFKF
+224 NKENRIDISKYLQFKF

-243 LIDEIKKVATESR
+243 LMDEIKKIVTEAR
-256 GSLNIKSYD
+256 GNLNIKSYD
-265 GKIYRLGC
+265 GKIYRLEC
-273 TTDTI
+273 ITDII
-278 DERPVIICIL
+278 DERLVIVCIL

-317 GVIIHDDKNIKYI
+317 GVIIHDNKNIKYI
-330 NDKGLEILDINISEK
+330 NDKGLEILDINISKK
-345 EIYIED
+345 EIFIED
-351 IKNTVSKKF
+351 IKNIVSKKF
-360 KERFLSNI
+360 REKFLSNI
-368 QLVISEK
+368 QLVISRK

-400 NEEDLLIS
+400 NAEDLLIS

-448 NKHIYRNEASIRM
+448 KKHIYRNEASIRM
-461 LKTIGLDKLNES
+461 LKTIGLEKLNES

-483 GEFRRFTVDKLN
+483 GNFRRFTIDKLN
-495 NIDISIAIVKRE
+495 NVDISLAIVKRE
-507 EEGTLIVVF
+507 EEGSLIVVF

-521 EFKTIQLE
+521 EFKSIQLE

-553 KKPINTIF
+553 KKPINKIF
-561 EANNNLIESKG
+561 ETNNNLIENKG
-572 KYKSENINNHTRLV
+572 KYNSENINNHTRLV
-586 KQNCYRLIKLLNN
+586 KQNCYRLIRLLNN
-599 VEYVSRIDNGTCTLE
+599 IEYVSRIDNGTCTLE

-627 VKISR
+627 VKISKT
-632 AYTDKKGID
+632 YTDKKGID
-641 ISFKSDV
+641 ISFKSEV
-648 NKKILVLDTDKVEKI
+648 NKKILSLDIDKVEKI
-663 ILSILSNAIKFTD
+663 ILNILSNAIKFTD
-676 TGGKIDINLYIE
+676 TGGKIDINLYMQ

-702 IPKDKTEIIFENF
+702 IPKDKTEVIFENF

-745 KIDVE
+745 KINVE

-759 KIILP
+759 IITLP
-764 NNILSKNIKLQDKF
+764 NNIVSKNIKLQDKF
-778 TQNEKIE
+778 AQDEKID

>member
-1 MKKRMVI
+1 
-8 DIMNLYEY
+8 MNLYKY

-31 PIISLILYT
+31 PIIYLILYT
-40 LNQRKVML
+40 LNKRKVMI
-48 LEFAIYIGELFI
+48 LENLIYIGEFFI
-60 YLYLNR
+60 YLYLNS

-75 ISMILILKFII
+75 ISVILILKFVI
-86 ILTIKEKLKIN
+86 ILTLKEKLKIN

-104 LILGLLYIW
+104 LILGLLYVC

-121 LINIILNIILLKY
+121 LINIILNIIILKC

-139 IKVFNKELLDNK
+139 IKLFNKELLDNR
-151 HDLNEKKLY
+151 HDLNQKKSY

-183 GVSNKIGKSIEES
+183 GVSNKISKSIEES

-206 KEFIYSN
+206 KKFIYSN
-213 ESFNQQ
+213 EAFNMLIQ
-219 MEDYK
+219 DYK
-224 EDRIDISKYLQFKF
+224 NKENRIDISKYLQFKF

-243 LIDEIKKVATESR
+243 LMDEIKKIATEAR
-256 GSLNIKSYD
+256 GNLNIKSYD
-265 GKIYRLGC
+265 GKIYRLEC
-273 TTDTI
+273 ITDII
-278 DERPVIICIL
+278 DERPVIVCIL

-317 GVIIHDDKNIKYI
+317 GVIIHDNKNIKYI
-330 NDKGLEILDINISEK
+330 NDKGLEILDINIGKK
-345 EIYIED
+345 EIFIED
-351 IKNTVSKKF
+351 IKNIVSKKF
-360 KERFLSNI
+360 REKFLSNI
-368 QLVISEK
+368 QLVISRK

-400 NEEDLLIS
+400 NDEDLLIS

-448 NKHIYRNEASIRM
+448 KKHIYRNEASIRM
-461 LKTIGLDKLNES
+461 LKTIGLEKLNES

-483 GEFRRFTVDKLN
+483 GNFRRFTIDKLN
-495 NIDISIAIVKRE
+495 NVDISLAIVKRE
-507 EEGTLIVVF
+507 EEGSLIVVF

-521 EFKTIQLE
+521 EFKSTQLE

-553 KKPINTIF
+553 KKPINKIF
-561 EANNNLIESKG
+561 ETNNNLIENKG
-572 KYKSENINNHTRLV
+572 KYNSENINNHTRLV
-586 KQNCYRLIKLLNN
+586 KQNCYRLIRLLSN

-627 VKISR
+627 VKISKT
-632 AYTDKKGID
+632 YTDKKGID
-641 ISFKSDV
+641 ISFKSEV
-648 NKKILVLDTDKVEKI
+648 NKKILSLDIDKVEKI
-663 ILSILSNAIKFTD
+663 ILNILSNAIKFTD
-676 TGGKIDINLYIE
+676 TGGRIDINLYME

-702 IPKDKTEIIFENF
+702 IPKDKTEVIFENF

-745 KIDVE
+745 KINVE

-759 KIILP
+759 IITLP
-764 NNILSKNIKLQDKF
+764 NNIVSKNIKLQDKF
-778 TQNEKIE
+778 AQDEKID

>member
-1 MKKRMVI
+1 
-8 DIMNLYEY
+8 MNLYKY

-40 LNQRKVML
+40 LNKRKVMI
-48 LEFAIYIGELFI
+48 LENLIYIGEFFI
-60 YLYLNR
+60 YLYLNS

-75 ISMILILKFII
+75 ISMILILKFVI
-86 ILTIKEKLKIN
+86 ILTLKEKLKIN
-97 NFLYKFI
+97 NFLYKII
-104 LILGLLYIW
+104 LILGLLYVC

-121 LINIILNIILLKY
+121 LINIILNIIILKC

-139 IKVFNKELLDNK
+139 IKLSNKELLDNR
-151 HDLNEKKLY
+151 HDLNQKKSY

-183 GVSNKIGKSIEES
+183 GVSNKISKSIEES

-206 KEFIYSN
+206 KKFIYSN
-213 ESFNQQ
+213 EAFNMLIQ
-219 MEDYK
+219 DYK
-224 EDRIDISKYLQFKF
+224 NKENRIDISKYLQFKF

-243 LIDEIKKVATESR
+243 LMDEIKKIATEAR
-256 GSLNIKSYD
+256 GNLNIKSYD
-265 GKIYRLGC
+265 GKIYRLEC
-273 TTDTI
+273 ITDII
-278 DERPVIICIL
+278 DERPVIVCIL

-317 GVIIHDDKNIKYI
+317 GVIIHDNKNIKYI
-330 NDKGLEILDINISEK
+330 NDKGLEILDINIGKK
-345 EIYIED
+345 EIFIED
-351 IKNTVSKKF
+351 IKNIVSKKF
-360 KERFLSNI
+360 REKFLSNI
-368 QLVISEK
+368 QLVISRK

-400 NEEDLLIS
+400 NDEDLLIS

-448 NKHIYRNEASIRM
+448 KKHIYRNEASIRM
-461 LKTIGLDKLNES
+461 LKTIGLEKLNES

-483 GEFRRFTVDKLN
+483 GNFRRFTIDKLN
-495 NIDISIAIVKRE
+495 NVDISLAIVKRE
-507 EEGTLIVVF
+507 EEGSLIVVF

-521 EFKTIQLE
+521 EFKSTQLE

-553 KKPINTIF
+553 KKPINKIF
-561 EANNNLIESKG
+561 ETNNNLIENKG
-572 KYKSENINNHTRLV
+572 KYNSENINNHTRLV
-586 KQNCYRLIKLLNN
+586 KQNCYRLIRLLSN

-614 LRKCDIVKLLENI
+614 LRKCDIVKLVENI
-627 VKISR
+627 VKISKT
-632 AYTDKKGID
+632 YTDKKGID
-641 ISFKSDV
+641 ISFKSEV
-648 NKKILVLDTDKVEKI
+648 NKKILSLDIDKVEKI
-663 ILSILSNAIKFTD
+663 ILNILSNAIKFTD
-676 TGGKIDINLYIE
+676 TGGKIDINLYMH

-702 IPKDKTEIIFENF
+702 IPKDKTEVIFENF

-745 KIDVE
+745 KINVE

-759 KIILP
+759 IITLP
-764 NNILSKNIKLQDKF
+764 NNIVSKNIKLQDKF
-778 TQNEKIE
+778 AQDEKIH
-785 IEFSD
+785 IS
-790 IYLNLTS
+790 

>member
-1 MKKRMVI
+1 
-8 DIMNLYEY
+8 MNLYKY

-40 LNQRKVML
+40 LNKRKVMI
-48 LEFAIYIGELFI
+48 LENLIYIGEFFI
-60 YLYLNR
+60 YLYLNS

-75 ISMILILKFII
+75 ISVILILKFVI
-86 ILTIKEKLKIN
+86 ILTLKEKLKIN

-104 LILGLLYIW
+104 LILGLLYIC

-121 LINIILNIILLKY
+121 LINIILNIIILKC

-139 IKVFNKELLDNK
+139 IKLFNKELLDNR
-151 HDLNEKKLY
+151 HDLNQKKSY

-183 GVSNKIGKSIEES
+183 GVSNKISKSIEES

-206 KEFIYSN
+206 KKFIYSN
-213 ESFNQQ
+213 EAFNMLIQ
-219 MEDYK
+219 DYK
-224 EDRIDISKYLQFKF
+224 NKENRIDISKYLQFKF

-243 LIDEIKKVATESR
+243 LMDEIKKIATEAR
-256 GSLNIKSYD
+256 GNLNIKSYD
-265 GKIYRLGC
+265 GKIYRLEC
-273 TTDTI
+273 ITDII
-278 DERPVIICIL
+278 DERPVIVCIL

-317 GVIIHDDKNIKYI
+317 GVIIHDNKNIKYI
-330 NDKGLEILDINISEK
+330 NDKGLEILDINIGKK
-345 EIYIED
+345 EIFIED
-351 IKNTVSKKF
+351 IKNIVSKKF
-360 KERFLSNI
+360 REKFLSNI
-368 QLVISEK
+368 QLVISRK

-400 NEEDLLIS
+400 NDEDLLIS

-448 NKHIYRNEASIRM
+448 KKHIYRNEASIRM
-461 LKTIGLDKLNES
+461 LKTIGLEKLNES

-483 GEFRRFTVDKLN
+483 GNFRRFTIDKLN
-495 NIDISIAIVKRE
+495 NVDISLAIVKRE
-507 EEGTLIVVF
+507 EEGSLIVVF

-521 EFKTIQLE
+521 EFKSIQLE

-553 KKPINTIF
+553 KKPINKIF
-561 EANNNLIESKG
+561 ETNNNLIENKG
-572 KYKSENINNHTRLV
+572 KYNSENINNHTRLV
-586 KQNCYRLIKLLNN
+586 KQNCYRLIRLLNN
-599 VEYVSRIDNGTCTLE
+599 IEYVSRIDNGTCTLE

-627 VKISR
+627 VKISKT
-632 AYTDKKGID
+632 YTDKKGID
-641 ISFKSDV
+641 ISFKSEV
-648 NKKILVLDTDKVEKI
+648 NKKILSLDIDKVEKI
-663 ILSILSNAIKFTD
+663 ILNILSNAIKFTD
-676 TGGKIDINLYIE
+676 TGGRIDINLYME

-702 IPKDKTEIIFENF
+702 IPKDKTEVIFENF

-745 KIDVE
+745 KINVE

-759 KIILP
+759 IITLP
-764 NNILSKNIKLQDKF
+764 NNIVSKNIKLQDKF
-778 TQNEKIE
+778 AQDEKID

>member
-1 MKKRMVI
+1 
-8 DIMNLYEY
+8 MNLYKY

-40 LNQRKVML
+40 LNKRKVMI
-48 LEFAIYIGELFI
+48 LENLIYIGEFFI
-60 YLYLNR
+60 YLYLNS

-75 ISMILILKFII
+75 ISVILILKFVI
-86 ILTIKEKLKIN
+86 ILTLKEKLKIN

-104 LILGLLYIW
+104 LILGLLYVC

-121 LINIILNIILLKY
+121 LINIILNIIILKC

-139 IKVFNKELLDNK
+139 IKLFNKELLDNR
-151 HDLNEKKLY
+151 HDLNQKKSY

-183 GVSNKIGKSIEES
+183 GVSNKISKSIEES

-206 KEFIYSN
+206 KKFIYSN
-213 ESFNQQ
+213 EAFNMLIQ
-219 MEDYK
+219 DYK
-224 EDRIDISKYLQFKF
+224 NKENRIDISKYLQFKF

-243 LIDEIKKVATESR
+243 LMDEIKKIATEAR
-256 GSLNIKSYD
+256 GNLNIKSYD
-265 GKIYRLGC
+265 GKIYRLEC
-273 TTDTI
+273 ITDII
-278 DERPVIICIL
+278 DERPVIVCIL

-317 GVIIHDDKNIKYI
+317 GVIIHDNKNIKYI
-330 NDKGLEILDINISEK
+330 NDKGLEILDINIGKK
-345 EIYIED
+345 EIFIED
-351 IKNTVSKKF
+351 IKNIVSKKF
-360 KERFLSNI
+360 REKFLSNI
-368 QLVISEK
+368 QLVISRK

-400 NEEDLLIS
+400 NDEDLLIS

-448 NKHIYRNEASIRM
+448 KKHIYRNEASIRM
-461 LKTIGLDKLNES
+461 LKTIGLEKLNES

-483 GEFRRFTVDKLN
+483 GNFRRFTIDKLN
-495 NIDISIAIVKRE
+495 NVDISLAIVKRE
-507 EEGTLIVVF
+507 EEGSLIVVF

-521 EFKTIQLE
+521 EFKSIQLE

-553 KKPINTIF
+553 KKPINKIF
-561 EANNNLIESKG
+561 ETNNNLIENKG
-572 KYKSENINNHTRLV
+572 KYNSENINNHTRLV
-586 KQNCYRLIKLLNN
+586 KQNCYRLIRLLNN
-599 VEYVSRIDNGTCTLE
+599 IEYVSRIDNGTCTLE
-614 LRKCDIVKLLENI
+614 LRKCDIVKLVENI
-627 VKISR
+627 VKISKT
-632 AYTDKKGID
+632 YTDKKGID
-641 ISFKSDV
+641 ISFKSEV
-648 NKKILVLDTDKVEKI
+648 NKKILSLDIDKVEKI
-663 ILSILSNAIKFTD
+663 ILNILSNAIKFTD
-676 TGGKIDINLYIE
+676 TGGRIDINLYME

-702 IPKDKTEIIFENF
+702 IPKDKTEVIFENF

-745 KIDVE
+745 KINVE

-759 KIILP
+759 IITLP
-764 NNILSKNIKLQDKF
+764 NNIVSKNIKLQDKF
-778 TQNEKIE
+778 AQDEKID

>member
-1 MKKRMVI
+1 MVI
-8 DIMNLYEY
+8 NIMNLYKY

-40 LNQRKVML
+40 LNKRKVMI
-48 LEFAIYIGELFI
+48 LENLIYIGEFFI
-60 YLYLNR
+60 YLYLNS

-75 ISMILILKFII
+75 ISMILILKFVI
-86 ILTIKEKLKIN
+86 ILTLKEKLKIN
-97 NFLYKFI
+97 NFLYKII
-104 LILGLLYIW
+104 LILGLLYVC

-121 LINIILNIILLKY
+121 LINIILNIIILKC

-139 IKVFNKELLDNK
+139 IKLSNKELLDNR
-151 HDLNEKKLY
+151 HDLNQKKSY

-183 GVSNKIGKSIEES
+183 GVSNKISKSIEES

-206 KEFIYSN
+206 KKFIYSN
-213 ESFNQQ
+213 EAFNMLIQ
-219 MEDYK
+219 DYK
-224 EDRIDISKYLQFKF
+224 NKENRIDISKYLQFKF

-243 LIDEIKKVATESR
+243 LMDEIKKIATEAR
-256 GSLNIKSYD
+256 GNLNIKSYD
-265 GKIYRLGC
+265 GKIYRLEC
-273 TTDTI
+273 ITDII
-278 DERPVIICIL
+278 DERPVIVCIL

-317 GVIIHDDKNIKYI
+317 GVIIHDNKNIKYI
-330 NDKGLEILDINISEK
+330 NDKGLEILDINIGKK
-345 EIYIED
+345 EIFIED
-351 IKNTVSKKF
+351 IKNIVSKKF
-360 KERFLSNI
+360 REKFLSNI
-368 QLVISEK
+368 QLVISRK

-400 NEEDLLIS
+400 NDEDLLIS

-448 NKHIYRNEASIRM
+448 KKHIYRNEASIRM
-461 LKTIGLDKLNES
+461 LKTIGLEKLNES

-483 GEFRRFTVDKLN
+483 GNFRRFTIDKLN
-495 NIDISIAIVKRE
+495 NVDISLAIVKRE
-507 EEGTLIVVF
+507 EEGSLIVVF

-521 EFKTIQLE
+521 EFKSIQLE

-553 KKPINTIF
+553 KKPINKIF
-561 EANNNLIESKG
+561 ETNNNLIENKG
-572 KYKSENINNHTRLV
+572 KYNSENINNHTRLV
-586 KQNCYRLIKLLNN
+586 KQNCYRLIRLLSN

-614 LRKCDIVKLLENI
+614 LRKCDIVKLVENI
-627 VKISR
+627 VKISKT
-632 AYTDKKGID
+632 YTDKKGID
-641 ISFKSDV
+641 ISFKSEV
-648 NKKILVLDTDKVEKI
+648 NKKILSLDIDKVEKI
-663 ILSILSNAIKFTD
+663 ILNILSNAIKFTD
-676 TGGKIDINLYIE
+676 TGGKIDINLYMH

-702 IPKDKTEIIFENF
+702 IPKDKTEVIFENF

-745 KIDVE
+745 KINVE

-759 KIILP
+759 IITLP
-764 NNILSKNIKLQDKF
+764 NNIVSKNIKLQDKF
-778 TQNEKIE
+778 AQDEKID

>member
-1 MKKRMVI
+1 MVI
-8 DIMNLYEY
+8 NIMNLYKY

-40 LNQRKVML
+40 LNKRKVMI
-48 LEFAIYIGELFI
+48 LENLIYIGEFFI
-60 YLYLNR
+60 YLYLNS

-75 ISMILILKFII
+75 ISMILILKFVI
-86 ILTIKEKLKIN
+86 ILTLKEKLKIN

-104 LILGLLYIW
+104 LILGLLYVC

-121 LINIILNIILLKY
+121 LINIILNIIILKC

-139 IKVFNKELLDNK
+139 IKLFNKELLDNR
-151 HDLNEKKLY
+151 HDLNQKKSY

-183 GVSNKIGKSIEES
+183 GVSNKISKSIEES

-206 KEFIYSN
+206 KKFIYSN
-213 ESFNQQ
+213 EAFNMLIQ
-219 MEDYK
+219 DYK
-224 EDRIDISKYLQFKF
+224 NKENRIDISKYLQFKF

-243 LIDEIKKVATESR
+243 LMDEIKKIATEAR
-256 GSLNIKSYD
+256 GNLNIKSYD
-265 GKIYRLGC
+265 GKIYRLEC
-273 TTDTI
+273 ITDII
-278 DERPVIICIL
+278 DERPVIVCIL

-317 GVIIHDDKNIKYI
+317 GVIIHDNKNIKYI
-330 NDKGLEILDINISEK
+330 NDKGLEILDINIGKK
-345 EIYIED
+345 EIFIED
-351 IKNTVSKKF
+351 IKNIVSKKF
-360 KERFLSNI
+360 REKFLSNI
-368 QLVISEK
+368 QLVISRK

-400 NEEDLLIS
+400 NDEDLLIS

-448 NKHIYRNEASIRM
+448 KKHIYRNEASIRM
-461 LKTIGLDKLNES
+461 LKTIGLEKLNES

-483 GEFRRFTVDKLN
+483 GNFRRFTIDKLN
-495 NIDISIAIVKRE
+495 NVDISLAIVKRE
-507 EEGTLIVVF
+507 EEGSLIVVF

-521 EFKTIQLE
+521 EFKSTQLE

-553 KKPINTIF
+553 KKPINKIF
-561 EANNNLIESKG
+561 ETNNNLIENKG
-572 KYKSENINNHTRLV
+572 KYNSENINNHTRLV
-586 KQNCYRLIKLLNN
+586 KQNCYRLIRLLSN

-627 VKISR
+627 VKISKT
-632 AYTDKKGID
+632 YTDKKGID
-641 ISFKSDV
+641 ISFKSEV
-648 NKKILVLDTDKVEKI
+648 NKKILSLDIDKVEKI
-663 ILSILSNAIKFTD
+663 ILNILSNAIKFTD
-676 TGGKIDINLYIE
+676 TGGKIDINLYMH
-688 NEQVCISIK
+688 NEQVCIYIK

-702 IPKDKTEIIFENF
+702 IPKDKTEVIFENF

-745 KIDVE
+745 KINVE

-759 KIILP
+759 IITLP
-764 NNILSKNIKLQDKF
+764 NNIVSKNIKLQDKF
-778 TQNEKIE
+778 AQDEKID

>member
-1 MKKRMVI
+1 
-8 DIMNLYEY
+8 MNLYKY

-40 LNQRKVML
+40 LNKRKVMI
-48 LEFAIYIGELFI
+48 LENLIYIGEFFI
-60 YLYLNR
+60 YLYLNS

-75 ISMILILKFII
+75 ISMILILKFVI
-86 ILTIKEKLKIN
+86 ILTLKEKLKIN

-104 LILGLLYIW
+104 LILGLLYVC

-121 LINIILNIILLKY
+121 LINIILNIIILKC

-139 IKVFNKELLDNK
+139 IKLFNKELLDNR
-151 HDLNEKKLY
+151 HDLNQKKSY
-160 IKEVKKKIK
+160 IKEVKRKIK

-183 GVSNKIGKSIEES
+183 GVSNKISKSIEES

-206 KEFIYSN
+206 KKFIYSN
-213 ESFNQQ
+213 EAFNMLIQ
-219 MEDYK
+219 DYK
-224 EDRIDISKYLQFKF
+224 NKENRIDISKYLQFKF

-243 LIDEIKKVATESR
+243 LMDEIKKIATEAR
-256 GSLNIKSYD
+256 GNLNIKSYD
-265 GKIYRLGC
+265 GKIYRLEC
-273 TTDTI
+273 ITDII
-278 DERPVIICIL
+278 DERPVIVCIL

-317 GVIIHDDKNIKYI
+317 GVIIHDNKNIKYI
-330 NDKGLEILDINISEK
+330 NDKGLEILDINIGKK
-345 EIYIED
+345 EIFIED
-351 IKNTVSKKF
+351 IKNIVSKKF
-360 KERFLSNI
+360 REKFLSNI
-368 QLVISEK
+368 QLVISRK

-400 NEEDLLIS
+400 NDEDLLIS

-448 NKHIYRNEASIRM
+448 KKHIYRNEASIRM
-461 LKTIGLDKLNES
+461 LKTIGLEKLNES

-483 GEFRRFTVDKLN
+483 GNFRRFTIDKLN
-495 NIDISIAIVKRE
+495 NVDISLAIVKRE
-507 EEGTLIVVF
+507 EEGSLIVVF

-521 EFKTIQLE
+521 EFKSIQLE

-553 KKPINTIF
+553 KKPINKIF
-561 EANNNLIESKG
+561 ETNNNLIENKG
-572 KYKSENINNHTRLV
+572 KYNSENINNHTRLV
-586 KQNCYRLIKLLNN
+586 KQNCYRLIRLLNN
-599 VEYVSRIDNGTCTLE
+599 IEYVSRIDNGTCTLE

-627 VKISR
+627 VKISKT
-632 AYTDKKGID
+632 YTDKKGID
-641 ISFKSDV
+641 ISFKSEV
-648 NKKILVLDTDKVEKI
+648 NKKILSLDIDKVEKI
-663 ILSILSNAIKFTD
+663 ILNILSNAIKFTD
-676 TGGKIDINLYIE
+676 TGGKIDINLYMQ

-702 IPKDKTEIIFENF
+702 IPKDKTEVIFENF

-745 KIDVE
+745 KINVE

-759 KIILP
+759 IITLP
-764 NNILSKNIKLQDKF
+764 NNIVSKNIKLQDKF
-778 TQNEKIE
+778 AQDEKID

>member
-1 MKKRMVI
+1 
-8 DIMNLYEY
+8 MNLYKY

-40 LNQRKVML
+40 LNKRKVMI
-48 LEFAIYIGELFI
+48 LENLIYIGEFFI
-60 YLYLNR
+60 YLYLNS

-75 ISMILILKFII
+75 ISMMLILKFVI
-86 ILTIKEKLKIN
+86 ILTLKEKLKIN

-104 LILGLLYIW
+104 LILGLLYIC

-121 LINIILNIILLKY
+121 LINIILNIIILKC

-139 IKVFNKELLDNK
+139 IKLFNKELLDNR
-151 HDLNEKKLY
+151 HDLNQKKSY

-183 GVSNKIGKSIEES
+183 GVSNKISKSIEES

-206 KEFIYSN
+206 KKFIYSN
-213 ESFNQQ
+213 EAFNMLIQ
-219 MEDYK
+219 DYK
-224 EDRIDISKYLQFKF
+224 NKENRIDISKYLQFKF

-243 LIDEIKKVATESR
+243 LMDEIKKIATEAR
-256 GSLNIKSYD
+256 GNLNIKSYD
-265 GKIYRLGC
+265 GKIYRLEC
-273 TTDTI
+273 ITDII
-278 DERPVIICIL
+278 DERPVIVCIL

-317 GVIIHDDKNIKYI
+317 GVIIHDNKNIKYI
-330 NDKGLEILDINISEK
+330 NDKGLEILDINIGKK
-345 EIYIED
+345 EIFIED
-351 IKNTVSKKF
+351 IKNIVSKKF
-360 KERFLSNI
+360 REKFLSNI
-368 QLVISEK
+368 QLVISRK

-400 NEEDLLIS
+400 NDEDLLIS

-448 NKHIYRNEASIRM
+448 KKHIYRNEASIRM
-461 LKTIGLDKLNES
+461 LKTIGLEKLNES

-483 GEFRRFTVDKLN
+483 GNFRRFTIDKLN
-495 NIDISIAIVKRE
+495 NVDISLAIVKRE
-507 EEGTLIVVF
+507 EEGSLIVVF

-521 EFKTIQLE
+521 EFKSIQLE

-553 KKPINTIF
+553 KKPINKIF
-561 EANNNLIESKG
+561 ETNNNLIENKG
-572 KYKSENINNHTRLV
+572 KYNSENINNHTRLV
-586 KQNCYRLIKLLNN
+586 KQNCYRLIRLLSN

-614 LRKCDIVKLLENI
+614 LRKCDIVKLVENI
-627 VKISR
+627 VKISKT
-632 AYTDKKGID
+632 YTDKKGID
-641 ISFKSDV
+641 ISFKSEV
-648 NKKILVLDTDKVEKI
+648 NKKILSLDIDKVEKI
-663 ILSILSNAIKFTD
+663 ILNILSNAIKFTD
-676 TGGKIDINLYIE
+676 TGGKIDINLYMQ

-702 IPKDKTEIIFENF
+702 IPKDKTEVIFENF

-745 KIDVE
+745 KINVE

-759 KIILP
+759 IITLP
-764 NNILSKNIKLQDKF
+764 NNIVSKNIKLQDKF
-778 TQNEKIE
+778 AQDEKID

>member
-1 MKKRMVI
+1 
-8 DIMNLYEY
+8 MNLYKY

-40 LNQRKVML
+40 LNKRKVMI
-48 LEFAIYIGELFI
+48 LENLIYIGEFFI
-60 YLYLNR
+60 YLYLNS

-75 ISMILILKFII
+75 ISVILILKFVI
-86 ILTIKEKLKIN
+86 ILTLKEKLKIN

-104 LILGLLYIW
+104 LILGLLYVC

-121 LINIILNIILLKY
+121 LINIILNIIILKC

-139 IKVFNKELLDNK
+139 IKLFNKELLDNR
-151 HDLNEKKLY
+151 HDLNQKKSY

-183 GVSNKIGKSIEES
+183 GISNKISKSIEES

-206 KEFIYSN
+206 KKFIYSN
-213 ESFNQQ
+213 EAFNMLIQ
-219 MEDYK
+219 DYK
-224 EDRIDISKYLQFKF
+224 NKEYRIDISKYLQFKF

-243 LIDEIKKVATESR
+243 LMDEIKKIATEAR
-256 GSLNIKSYD
+256 GNLNIKSYD
-265 GKIYRLGC
+265 GKIYRLEC
-273 TTDTI
+273 ITDII
-278 DERPVIICIL
+278 DERPVIVCIL

-317 GVIIHDDKNIKYI
+317 GVIIHDNKNIKYI
-330 NDKGLEILDINISEK
+330 NDKGLEILDINIGKK
-345 EIYIED
+345 EIFIED
-351 IKNTVSKKF
+351 IKNIVSKKF
-360 KERFLSNI
+360 REKFLSNI
-368 QLVISEK
+368 QLVISRK

-400 NEEDLLIS
+400 NDEDLLIS

-448 NKHIYRNEASIRM
+448 KKHIYRNEASIRM
-461 LKTIGLDKLNES
+461 LKTIGLEKLNES

-483 GEFRRFTVDKLN
+483 GNFRRFTIDKLN
-495 NIDISIAIVKRE
+495 NVDISLAIVKRE
-507 EEGTLIVVF
+507 EEGSLIVVF

-521 EFKTIQLE
+521 EFKSTQLE

-553 KKPINTIF
+553 KKPINKIF
-561 EANNNLIESKG
+561 ETNNNLIENKG
-572 KYKSENINNHTRLV
+572 KYNSENINNHTRLV
-586 KQNCYRLIKLLNN
+586 KQNCYRLIRLLSN

-614 LRKCDIVKLLENI
+614 LRKCDIVKLVENI
-627 VKISR
+627 VKISKT
-632 AYTDKKGID
+632 YTDKKGID
-641 ISFKSDV
+641 ISFKSEV
-648 NKKILVLDTDKVEKI
+648 NKKILSLDIDKVEKI
-663 ILSILSNAIKFTD
+663 ILNILSNAIKFTD
-676 TGGKIDINLYIE
+676 TGGKIDINLYMH

-702 IPKDKTEIIFENF
+702 IPKDKTEVIFENF

-745 KIDVE
+745 KINVE

-759 KIILP
+759 IITLP
-764 NNILSKNIKLQDKF
+764 NNIVSKNIKLQDKF
-778 TQNEKIE
+778 AQDEKID

>member
-1 MKKRMVI
+1 
-8 DIMNLYEY
+8 MNLYKY

-40 LNQRKVML
+40 LNKRKVMI
-48 LEFAIYIGELFI
+48 LENLIYIGEFFI
-60 YLYLNR
+60 YLYLNS

-75 ISMILILKFII
+75 ISVILILKFVI
-86 ILTIKEKLKIN
+86 ILTLKEKLKIN

-104 LILGLLYIW
+104 LILGLLYVC

-121 LINIILNIILLKY
+121 LINIILNIIILKC

-139 IKVFNKELLDNK
+139 IKLFNKELLDNR
-151 HDLNEKKLY
+151 HDLNQKKSY

-183 GVSNKIGKSIEES
+183 GVSNKISKSIEES

-206 KEFIYSN
+206 KKFIYSN
-213 ESFNQQ
+213 EAFNMLIQ
-219 MEDYK
+219 DYK
-224 EDRIDISKYLQFKF
+224 NKENRIDISKYLQFKF

-243 LIDEIKKVATESR
+243 LMDEIKKIVTEAR
-256 GSLNIKSYD
+256 GNLNIKSYD
-265 GKIYRLGC
+265 GKIYRLEC
-273 TTDTI
+273 ITDII
-278 DERPVIICIL
+278 DERLVIVCIL

-317 GVIIHDDKNIKYI
+317 GVIIHDNKNIKYI
-330 NDKGLEILDINISEK
+330 NDKGLEILDINISKK
-345 EIYIED
+345 EIFIED
-351 IKNTVSKKF
+351 IKNIVSKKF
-360 KERFLSNI
+360 REKFLSNI
-368 QLVISEK
+368 QLVISRK

-400 NEEDLLIS
+400 NAEDLLIS

-448 NKHIYRNEASIRM
+448 KKHIYRNEASIRM
-461 LKTIGLDKLNES
+461 LKTIGLEKLNES

-483 GEFRRFTVDKLN
+483 GNFRRFTIDKLN
-495 NIDISIAIVKRE
+495 NVDISLAIVKRE
-507 EEGTLIVVF
+507 EEGSLIVVF

-521 EFKTIQLE
+521 EFKSIQLE

-553 KKPINTIF
+553 KKPINKIF
-561 EANNNLIESKG
+561 ETNNNLIENKG
-572 KYKSENINNHTRLV
+572 KYNSENINNHTRLV
-586 KQNCYRLIKLLNN
+586 KQNCYRLIRLLNN
-599 VEYVSRIDNGTCTLE
+599 IEYVSRIDNGTCTLE

-627 VKISR
+627 VKISKT
-632 AYTDKKGID
+632 YTDKKGID
-641 ISFKSDV
+641 ISFKSEV
-648 NKKILVLDTDKVEKI
+648 NKKILSLDIDKVEKI
-663 ILSILSNAIKFTD
+663 ILNILSNAIKFTD
-676 TGGKIDINLYIE
+676 TGGRIDINLYME

-702 IPKDKTEIIFENF
+702 IPKDKTEVIFENF

-745 KIDVE
+745 KINVE

-759 KIILP
+759 IITLP
-764 NNILSKNIKLQDKF
+764 NNIVSKNIKLQDKF
-778 TQNEKIE
+778 AQDEKID

>member
-1 MKKRMVI
+1 
-8 DIMNLYEY
+8 MNLYKY

-40 LNQRKVML
+40 LNKRKVMI
-48 LEFAIYIGELFI
+48 LENLIYIGEFFI
-60 YLYLNR
+60 YLYLNS

-75 ISMILILKFII
+75 ISMILILKFVI
-86 ILTIKEKLKIN
+86 ILTLKEKLKIN

-104 LILGLLYIW
+104 LILGLLYVC

-121 LINIILNIILLKY
+121 LINIILNIIILKC

-139 IKVFNKELLDNK
+139 IKLFNKELLDNR
-151 HDLNEKKLY
+151 HDLNQKKSY

-183 GVSNKIGKSIEES
+183 GVSNKISKSIEES

-206 KEFIYSN
+206 KKFIYSN
-213 ESFNQQ
+213 EAFNMLIQ
-219 MEDYK
+219 DYK
-224 EDRIDISKYLQFKF
+224 NKENRIDISKYLQFKF

-243 LIDEIKKVATESR
+243 LMDEIKKIVTEAR
-256 GSLNIKSYD
+256 GNLNIKSYD
-265 GKIYRLGC
+265 GKIYRLEC
-273 TTDTI
+273 ITDII
-278 DERPVIICIL
+278 DERLVIVCIL

-317 GVIIHDDKNIKYI
+317 GVIIHDNKNIKYI
-330 NDKGLEILDINISEK
+330 NDKGLEILDINIGKK
-345 EIYIED
+345 EIFIED
-351 IKNTVSKKF
+351 IKNIVSKKF
-360 KERFLSNI
+360 REKFLSNI
-368 QLVISEK
+368 QLVISRK

-400 NEEDLLIS
+400 NAEDLLIS

-448 NKHIYRNEASIRM
+448 KKHIYRNEASIRM
-461 LKTIGLDKLNES
+461 LKTIGLEKLNES

-483 GEFRRFTVDKLN
+483 GNFRRFTIDKLN
-495 NIDISIAIVKRE
+495 NVDISLAIVKRE
-507 EEGTLIVVF
+507 EEGSLIVVF

-521 EFKTIQLE
+521 EFKSTQLE

-553 KKPINTIF
+553 KKPINKIF
-561 EANNNLIESKG
+561 ETNNNLIENKG
-572 KYKSENINNHTRLV
+572 KYNSENINNHTRLV
-586 KQNCYRLIKLLNN
+586 KQNCYRLIRLLSN

-627 VKISR
+627 VKISKT
-632 AYTDKKGID
+632 YTDKKGID
-641 ISFKSDV
+641 ISFKSEV
-648 NKKILVLDTDKVEKI
+648 NKKILSLDIDKVEKI
-663 ILSILSNAIKFTD
+663 ILNILSNAIKFTD
-676 TGGKIDINLYIE
+676 TGGRIDINLYME

-702 IPKDKTEIIFENF
+702 IPKDKTEVIFENF

-745 KIDVE
+745 KINVE

-759 KIILP
+759 IITLP
-764 NNILSKNIKLQDKF
+764 NNIVSKNIKLQDKF
-778 TQNEKIE
+778 AQDEKID

>member
-1 MKKRMVI
+1 
-8 DIMNLYEY
+8 MNLYKY

-40 LNQRKVML
+40 LNKRKVMI
-48 LEFAIYIGELFI
+48 LENLIYIGEFFI
-60 YLYLNR
+60 YLYLNS

-75 ISMILILKFII
+75 ISMILILKFVI
-86 ILTIKEKLKIN
+86 ILTLKEKLKIN

-104 LILGLLYIW
+104 LILGLLYVC

-121 LINIILNIILLKY
+121 LINIILNIIILKC

-139 IKVFNKELLDNK
+139 IKLFNKELLDNR
-151 HDLNEKKLY
+151 HDLNQKKSY

-183 GVSNKIGKSIEES
+183 GVSNKISKSIEES

-206 KEFIYSN
+206 KKFIYSN
-213 ESFNQQ
+213 EAFNMLIQ
-219 MEDYK
+219 DYK
-224 EDRIDISKYLQFKF
+224 NKENRIDISKYLQFKF

-243 LIDEIKKVATESR
+243 LMDEIKKIVTEAR
-256 GSLNIKSYD
+256 GNLNIKSYD
-265 GKIYRLGC
+265 GKIYRLEC
-273 TTDTI
+273 ITDII
-278 DERPVIICIL
+278 DERPVIVCIL

-317 GVIIHDDKNIKYI
+317 GVIIHDNKNIKYI
-330 NDKGLEILDINISEK
+330 NDKGLGILDINISKK
-345 EIYIED
+345 EIFIED
-351 IKNTVSKKF
+351 IKNIVSKKF
-360 KERFLSNI
+360 REKFLSNI
-368 QLVISEK
+368 QLVISRK

-400 NEEDLLIS
+400 NDEDLLIS

-448 NKHIYRNEASIRM
+448 KKHIYRNEASIRM
-461 LKTIGLDKLNES
+461 LKTIGLEKLNES

-483 GEFRRFTVDKLN
+483 GNFRRFTIDKLN
-495 NIDISIAIVKRE
+495 NVDISLAIVKRE
-507 EEGTLIVVF
+507 EEGSLIVVF

-521 EFKTIQLE
+521 EFKSIQLE

-553 KKPINTIF
+553 KKPINKIF
-561 EANNNLIESKG
+561 ETNNNLIENKG
-572 KYKSENINNHTRLV
+572 KYNSENINNHTRLV
-586 KQNCYRLIKLLNN
+586 KQNCYRLIRLLNN
-599 VEYVSRIDNGTCTLE
+599 IEYVSRIDNGTCTLE
-614 LRKCDIVKLLENI
+614 LRKCDIVKLVENI
-627 VKISR
+627 VKISKT
-632 AYTDKKGID
+632 YTDKKGID
-641 ISFKSDV
+641 ISFKSEV
-648 NKKILVLDTDKVEKI
+648 NKKILSLDIDKVEKI
-663 ILSILSNAIKFTD
+663 ILNILSNAIKFTD
-676 TGGKIDINLYIE
+676 TGGRIDINLYME

-702 IPKDKTEIIFENF
+702 IPKDKTEVIFENF

-745 KIDVE
+745 KINVE

-759 KIILP
+759 IITLP
-764 NNILSKNIKLQDKF
+764 NNIVSKNIKLQDKF
-778 TQNEKIE
+778 AQDEKID

>member
-1 MKKRMVI
+1 
-8 DIMNLYEY
+8 MNLYKY

-40 LNQRKVML
+40 LNKRKVMI
-48 LEFAIYIGELFI
+48 LENLIYIGEFFI
-60 YLYLNR
+60 YLYLNS

-75 ISMILILKFII
+75 ISMILILKFVI
-86 ILTIKEKLKIN
+86 ILTLKEKLKIN

-104 LILGLLYIW
+104 LILGLLYVC

-121 LINIILNIILLKY
+121 LINIILNIIILKC

-139 IKVFNKELLDNK
+139 IKLFNKELLDNR
-151 HDLNEKKLY
+151 HDLNQKKSY

-183 GVSNKIGKSIEES
+183 GVSNKISKSIEAS

-206 KEFIYSN
+206 KKFIYSN
-213 ESFNQQ
+213 EAFNMLIQ
-219 MEDYK
+219 DYK
-224 EDRIDISKYLQFKF
+224 NKENRIDISKYLQFKF

-243 LIDEIKKVATESR
+243 LMDEIKKIVTEAR
-256 GSLNIKSYD
+256 GNLNIKSYD
-265 GKIYRLGC
+265 GKIYRLEC
-273 TTDTI
+273 ITDII
-278 DERPVIICIL
+278 DERLVIVCIL

-317 GVIIHDDKNIKYI
+317 GVIIHDNKNIKYI
-330 NDKGLEILDINISEK
+330 NDKGLEILDINISKK
-345 EIYIED
+345 EIFIED
-351 IKNTVSKKF
+351 IKNIVSKKF
-360 KERFLSNI
+360 REKFLSNI
-368 QLVISEK
+368 QLVISRK

-400 NEEDLLIS
+400 NAEDLLIS

-448 NKHIYRNEASIRM
+448 KKHIYRNEASIRM
-461 LKTIGLDKLNES
+461 LKTIGLEKLNES

-483 GEFRRFTVDKLN
+483 GNFRRFTIDKLN
-495 NIDISIAIVKRE
+495 NVDISLAIVKRE
-507 EEGTLIVVF
+507 EEGSLIVVF

-521 EFKTIQLE
+521 EFKSIQLE

-553 KKPINTIF
+553 KKPINKIF
-561 EANNNLIESKG
+561 ETNNNLIENKG
-572 KYKSENINNHTRLV
+572 KYNSENINNHTRLV
-586 KQNCYRLIKLLNN
+586 KQNCYRLIRLLNN
-599 VEYVSRIDNGTCTLE
+599 IEYVSRIDNGTCTLE

-627 VKISR
+627 VKISKT
-632 AYTDKKGID
+632 YTDKKGID
-641 ISFKSDV
+641 ISFKSEV
-648 NKKILVLDTDKVEKI
+648 NKKILSLDIDKVEKI
-663 ILSILSNAIKFTD
+663 ILNILSNAIKFTD
-676 TGGKIDINLYIE
+676 TGGRIDINLYME

-702 IPKDKTEIIFENF
+702 IPKDKTEVIFENF

-745 KIDVE
+745 KINVE

-759 KIILP
+759 IITLP
-764 NNILSKNIKLQDKF
+764 NNIVSKNIKLQDKF
-778 TQNEKIE
+778 AQDEKID

>member
-1 MKKRMVI
+1 
-8 DIMNLYEY
+8 MNLYKY

-40 LNQRKVML
+40 LNKRKVMI
-48 LEFAIYIGELFI
+48 LENLIYIGEFFI
-60 YLYLNR
+60 YLYLNS

-75 ISMILILKFII
+75 ISMILILKFVI
-86 ILTIKEKLKIN
+86 ILTLKEKLKIN

-104 LILGLLYIW
+104 LILGLLYVC

-121 LINIILNIILLKY
+121 LINIILNIIILKC

-139 IKVFNKELLDNK
+139 IKLFNKELLDNR
-151 HDLNEKKLY
+151 HDLNQKKSY

-183 GVSNKIGKSIEES
+183 GVSNKISKSIEES

-206 KEFIYSN
+206 KKFIYSN
-213 ESFNQQ
+213 EAFNMLIQ
-219 MEDYK
+219 DYK
-224 EDRIDISKYLQFKF
+224 NKENRIDISKYLQFKF

-243 LIDEIKKVATESR
+243 LMDEIKKIVTEAR
-256 GSLNIKSYD
+256 GNLNIKSYD
-265 GKIYRLGC
+265 GKIYRLEC
-273 TTDTI
+273 ITDII
-278 DERPVIICIL
+278 DERLVIVCIL

-317 GVIIHDDKNIKYI
+317 GVIIHDNKNIKYI
-330 NDKGLEILDINISEK
+330 NDKGLEILDINISKK
-345 EIYIED
+345 EIFIED
-351 IKNTVSKKF
+351 INNIVSQNFREK
-360 KERFLSNI
+360 FLSNI
-368 QLVISEK
+368 QLVISRK

-400 NEEDLLIS
+400 NAEDLLIS

-448 NKHIYRNEASIRM
+448 KKHIYRNEASIRM
-461 LKTIGLDKLNES
+461 LKTIGLEKLNES

-483 GEFRRFTVDKLN
+483 GNFRRFTIDKLN
-495 NIDISIAIVKRE
+495 NVDISLAIVKRE
-507 EEGTLIVVF
+507 EEGSLIVVF

-521 EFKTIQLE
+521 EFKSIQLE

-553 KKPINTIF
+553 KKPINKIF
-561 EANNNLIESKG
+561 ETNNNLIENKG
-572 KYKSENINNHTRLV
+572 KYNSENINNHTRLV
-586 KQNCYRLIKLLNN
+586 KQNCYRLIRLLNN
-599 VEYVSRIDNGTCTLE
+599 IEYVSRIDNGTCTLE

-627 VKISR
+627 VKISKT
-632 AYTDKKGID
+632 YTDKKGID
-641 ISFKSDV
+641 ISFKSEV
-648 NKKILVLDTDKVEKI
+648 NKKILSLDIDKVEKI
-663 ILSILSNAIKFTD
+663 ILNILSNAIKFTD
-676 TGGKIDINLYIE
+676 TGGRIDINLYME

-702 IPKDKTEIIFENF
+702 IPKDKTEVIFENF

-745 KIDVE
+745 KINVE

-759 KIILP
+759 IITLP
-764 NNILSKNIKLQDKF
+764 NNIVSKNIKLQDKF
-778 TQNEKIE
+778 AQDEKID

>member
-1 MKKRMVI
+1 MVI
-8 DIMNLYEY
+8 NIMNLYKY

-40 LNQRKVML
+40 LNKRKVMI
-48 LEFAIYIGELFI
+48 LENLIYIGEFFI
-60 YLYLNR
+60 YLYLNS

-75 ISMILILKFII
+75 ISVILILKFVI
-86 ILTIKEKLKIN
+86 ILTLKEKLKIN

-104 LILGLLYIW
+104 LILGLLYVC

-121 LINIILNIILLKY
+121 LINIILNIIILKC

-139 IKVFNKELLDNK
+139 IKLFNKELLDNR
-151 HDLNEKKLY
+151 HDLNQKKSY

-183 GVSNKIGKSIEES
+183 GVSNKISKSIEES

-206 KEFIYSN
+206 KKFIYSN
-213 ESFNQQ
+213 EAFNMLIQ
-219 MEDYK
+219 DYK
-224 EDRIDISKYLQFKF
+224 NKENRIDISKYLQFKF

-243 LIDEIKKVATESR
+243 LMDEIKKIVTEAR
-256 GSLNIKSYD
+256 GNLNIKSYD
-265 GKIYRLGC
+265 GKIYRLEC
-273 TTDTI
+273 ITDII
-278 DERPVIICIL
+278 DERLVIVCIL

-317 GVIIHDDKNIKYI
+317 GVIIHDNKNIKYI
-330 NDKGLEILDINISEK
+330 NDKGLEILDINIGKK
-345 EIYIED
+345 EIFIED
-351 IKNTVSKKF
+351 IKNIVSKKF
-360 KERFLSNI
+360 REKFLSNI
-368 QLVISEK
+368 QLVISRK

-400 NEEDLLIS
+400 NAEDLLIS

-448 NKHIYRNEASIRM
+448 KKHIYRNEASIRM
-461 LKTIGLDKLNES
+461 LKTIGLEKLNES

-483 GEFRRFTVDKLN
+483 GNFRRFTIDKLN
-495 NIDISIAIVKRE
+495 NVDISLAIVKRE
-507 EEGTLIVVF
+507 EEGSLIVVF

-521 EFKTIQLE
+521 EFKSIQLE

-553 KKPINTIF
+553 KKPINKIF
-561 EANNNLIESKG
+561 ETNNNLIENKG
-572 KYKSENINNHTRLV
+572 KYNSENINNHTRLV
-586 KQNCYRLIKLLNN
+586 KQNCYRLIRLLSN

-627 VKISR
+627 VKISKT
-632 AYTDKKGID
+632 YTDKKGID
-641 ISFKSDV
+641 ISFKSEV
-648 NKKILVLDTDKVEKI
+648 NKKILSLDIDKVEKI
-663 ILSILSNAIKFTD
+663 ILNILSNAIKFTD
-676 TGGKIDINLYIE
+676 TGGRIDINLYME

-702 IPKDKTEIIFENF
+702 IPKDKTEVIFENF

-745 KIDVE
+745 KINVE

-759 KIILP
+759 IITLP
-764 NNILSKNIKLQDKF
+764 NNIVSKNIKLQDKF
-778 TQNEKIE
+778 AQDEKID

>member
-1 MKKRMVI
+1 
-8 DIMNLYEY
+8 MNLYKY

-40 LNQRKVML
+40 LNKRKVMI
-48 LEFAIYIGELFI
+48 LENLIYIGEFFI
-60 YLYLNR
+60 YLYLNS

-75 ISMILILKFII
+75 ISMILILKFVI
-86 ILTIKEKLKIN
+86 ILTLKEKLKIN

-104 LILGLLYIW
+104 LILGLLYVC

-121 LINIILNIILLKY
+121 LINIILNIIILKC

-139 IKVFNKELLDNK
+139 IKLFNKELLDNR
-151 HDLNEKKLY
+151 HDLNQKKSY
-160 IKEVKKKIK
+160 IKEIKKKIK

-183 GVSNKIGKSIEES
+183 GVSNKISKSIEES

-206 KEFIYSN
+206 KKFIYSN
-213 ESFNQQ
+213 EAFNMLIQ
-219 MEDYK
+219 DYK
-224 EDRIDISKYLQFKF
+224 NKENRIDISKYLQFKF

-243 LIDEIKKVATESR
+243 LMDEIKKIATDAR
-256 GSLNIKSYD
+256 GNLNIKSYD
-265 GKIYRLGC
+265 GKIYRLEC
-273 TTDTI
+273 ITDII
-278 DERPVIICIL
+278 DERPVIVCIL

-317 GVIIHDDKNIKYI
+317 GVIIHDNKNIKYI
-330 NDKGLEILDINISEK
+330 NDKGLEILDINIGKK
-345 EIYIED
+345 EIFIED
-351 IKNTVSKKF
+351 IKNIVSKKF
-360 KERFLSNI
+360 REKFLSNI
-368 QLVISEK
+368 QLVISRK

-400 NEEDLLIS
+400 NDEDLLIS

-448 NKHIYRNEASIRM
+448 KKHIYRNEASIRM
-461 LKTIGLDKLNES
+461 LKTIGLEKLNES

-483 GEFRRFTVDKLN
+483 GNFRRFTIDKLN
-495 NIDISIAIVKRE
+495 NVDISLAIVKRE
-507 EEGTLIVVF
+507 EEGSLIVVF

-521 EFKTIQLE
+521 EFKSIQLE

-553 KKPINTIF
+553 KKPINKIF
-561 EANNNLIESKG
+561 ETNNNLIENKG
-572 KYKSENINNHTRLV
+572 KYNSENINNHTRLV
-586 KQNCYRLIKLLNN
+586 KQNCYRLIRLLNN
-599 VEYVSRIDNGTCTLE
+599 IEYVSRIDNGTCTLE

-627 VKISR
+627 VKISKT
-632 AYTDKKGID
+632 YTDKKGID
-641 ISFKSDV
+641 ISFKSEV
-648 NKKILVLDTDKVEKI
+648 NKKILSLDIDKVEKI
-663 ILSILSNAIKFTD
+663 ILNILSNAIKFTD
-676 TGGKIDINLYIE
+676 TGGKIDINLYMQ

-702 IPKDKTEIIFENF
+702 IPKDKTEVIFENF

-745 KIDVE
+745 KINVE

-759 KIILP
+759 IITLP
-764 NNILSKNIKLQDKF
+764 NNIVSKNIKLQDKF
-778 TQNEKIE
+778 AQDEKID

>member
-1 MKKRMVI
+1 
-8 DIMNLYEY
+8 MNLYKY

-40 LNQRKVML
+40 LNKRKVMI
-48 LEFAIYIGELFI
+48 LENLIYIGEFFI
-60 YLYLNR
+60 YLYLNS

-75 ISMILILKFII
+75 ISVILILKFVI
-86 ILTIKEKLKIN
+86 ILTLKEKLKIN

-104 LILGLLYIW
+104 LILGLLYVC

-121 LINIILNIILLKY
+121 LINIILNIIILKC

-139 IKVFNKELLDNK
+139 IKLFNKELLDNR
-151 HDLNEKKLY
+151 HDLNQKKSY

-183 GVSNKIGKSIEES
+183 GVSNKISKSIEES

-206 KEFIYSN
+206 KKFIYSN
-213 ESFNQQ
+213 EAFNMLIQ
-219 MEDYK
+219 DYK
-224 EDRIDISKYLQFKF
+224 NKENRIDISKYLQFKF

-243 LIDEIKKVATESR
+243 LMDEIKKIATEAR
-256 GSLNIKSYD
+256 GNLNIKSYD
-265 GKIYRLGC
+265 GKIYRLEC
-273 TTDTI
+273 ITDII
-278 DERPVIICIL
+278 DERPVIVCIL

-317 GVIIHDDKNIKYI
+317 GVIIHDNKNIKYI
-330 NDKGLEILDINISEK
+330 NDKGLEILDINIGKK
-345 EIYIED
+345 EIFIED
-351 IKNTVSKKF
+351 IKNIVSKKF
-360 KERFLSNI
+360 REKFLSNI
-368 QLVISEK
+368 QLVISRK

-400 NEEDLLIS
+400 NAEDLLIS

-448 NKHIYRNEASIRM
+448 KKHIYRNEASIRM
-461 LKTIGLDKLNES
+461 LKTIGLEKLNES

-483 GEFRRFTVDKLN
+483 GNFRRFTIDKLN
-495 NIDISIAIVKRE
+495 NVDISLAIVKRE
-507 EEGTLIVVF
+507 EEGSLIVVF

-521 EFKTIQLE
+521 EFKSTQLE

-553 KKPINTIF
+553 KKPINKIF
-561 EANNNLIESKG
+561 ETNNNLIENKG
-572 KYKSENINNHTRLV
+572 KYNSENINNHTRLV
-586 KQNCYRLIKLLNN
+586 KQNCYRLIRLLNN
-599 VEYVSRIDNGTCTLE
+599 IEYVSRIDNGTCTLE

-627 VKISR
+627 VKISKT
-632 AYTDKKGID
+632 YTDKKGID
-641 ISFKSDV
+641 ISFKSEV
-648 NKKILVLDTDKVEKI
+648 NKKILSLDIDKVEKI
-663 ILSILSNAIKFTD
+663 ILNILSNAIKFTD
-676 TGGKIDINLYIE
+676 TGGRIDINLYME

-702 IPKDKTEIIFENF
+702 IPKDKTEVIFENF

-745 KIDVE
+745 KINVE

-759 KIILP
+759 IITLP
-764 NNILSKNIKLQDKF
+764 NNIVSKNIKLQDKF
-778 TQNEKIE
+778 AQDEKID

>member
-1 MKKRMVI
+1 
-8 DIMNLYEY
+8 MNLYKY
-16 KEILENIN
+16 NEILENIN

-40 LNQRKVML
+40 LNKRKVMI
-48 LEFAIYIGELFI
+48 LENLIYIGEFFI
-60 YLYLNR
+60 YLYLNS

-75 ISMILILKFII
+75 ISMILILKFVI
-86 ILTIKEKLKIN
+86 ILTLKEKLKIN

-104 LILGLLYIW
+104 LILGLLYVC

-121 LINIILNIILLKY
+121 LINIILNIIILKC

-139 IKVFNKELLDNK
+139 IKLFNKELLDNR
-151 HDLNEKKLY
+151 HDLNQKKSY

-183 GVSNKIGKSIEES
+183 GVSNKISKSIEES

-206 KEFIYSN
+206 KKFIYSN
-213 ESFNQQ
+213 EAFNMLIQ
-219 MEDYK
+219 DYK
-224 EDRIDISKYLQFKF
+224 NKENRIDISKYLQFKF

-243 LIDEIKKVATESR
+243 LMDEIKKIATEAR
-256 GSLNIKSYD
+256 GNLNIKSYD
-265 GKIYRLGC
+265 GKIYRLEC
-273 TTDTI
+273 ITDII
-278 DERPVIICIL
+278 DERPVIVCIL

-317 GVIIHDDKNIKYI
+317 GVIIHDNKNIKYI
-330 NDKGLEILDINISEK
+330 NDKGLEILDINISKK
-345 EIYIED
+345 EIFIED
-351 IKNTVSKKF
+351 IKNIVSKKF
-360 KERFLSNI
+360 REKFLSNI
-368 QLVISEK
+368 QLVISRK

-400 NEEDLLIS
+400 NDEDLLIS

-448 NKHIYRNEASIRM
+448 KKHIYRNEASIRM
-461 LKTIGLDKLNES
+461 LKTIGLEKLNES

-483 GEFRRFTVDKLN
+483 GNFRRFTIDKLN
-495 NIDISIAIVKRE
+495 NVDISLAIVKRE
-507 EEGTLIVVF
+507 EEGSLIVVF

-521 EFKTIQLE
+521 EFKSIQLE

-553 KKPINTIF
+553 KKPINKIF
-561 EANNNLIESKG
+561 ETNNNLIENKG
-572 KYKSENINNHTRLV
+572 KYNSENINNHTRLV
-586 KQNCYRLIKLLNN
+586 KQNCYRLIRLLSN

-614 LRKCDIVKLLENI
+614 LRKCDIVKLVENI
-627 VKISR
+627 VKISKT
-632 AYTDKKGID
+632 YTDKKGID
-641 ISFKSDV
+641 ISFKSEV
-648 NKKILVLDTDKVEKI
+648 NKKILSLDIDKVEKI
-663 ILSILSNAIKFTD
+663 ILNILSNAIKFTD
-676 TGGKIDINLYIE
+676 TGGKIDINLYMH

-702 IPKDKTEIIFENF
+702 IPKDKTEVIFENF

-745 KIDVE
+745 KINVE

-759 KIILP
+759 IITLP
-764 NNILSKNIKLQDKF
+764 NNIVSKNIKLQDKF
-778 TQNEKIE
+778 AQDEKID